1 MKVTK
6 VDGISHKK
14 YIEEGKLVKSTS
26 EENRTSERL
35 SELLSIR
42 LDIYIKNPDNA
53 SEEENRIRR
62 ENLKKFFSNKVL
74 HLKDS
79 VLYLKNR
86 KEKNA
91 VQDKNYSE
99 EDISEYDLKNKN
111 SFSVLKKILL
121 NEDINSEELEIF
133 RKDVE
138 AKLNKINSL
147 KYSFEEN
154 KVNYQKINENNVEK
168 VGGKSK
174 RNIIYDY
181 YRESAKRNDYIN
193 NVQEAFDKLYKK
205 EDIEKLFFLIENSK
219 KHEKYKIREYYHK
232 IIGRKNDKENFAKII
247 YEEIQNVNNIK
258 ELIEKVP
265 DMSELKKSQVFY
277 KYYLDKEELNDENI
291 KYAFCHFVEI
301 EMSKLLK
308 NYVYKKPSNISNDKV
323 KRIFEYQSLKK
334 LIENKLLN
342 KLDTYVRNCGK
353 YNYYLQDGEIATSD
367 FIARNRQN
375 EAFLRNIIGVSS
387 AAYFSLR
394 NILETENENDITG
407 RMRGK
412 TVKNNKGE
420 EKYVSGEVDKIYN
433 ENKQNEVKENLK
445 MFYSYDFNLD
455 NKNEIEDF
463 FVNID
468 EAISSIRHGIV
479 HFNLELEGKDI
490 FAFKNIAPSEI
501 SKKMFQNEINEK
513 KLKLKIFRQLNSANV
528 FRYLEKYKILNYLK
542 RTRFE
547 FVNKNIP
554 FVPSFTKLYSRIDDL
569 KNSLGIYWKTPKTND
584 DNKTKEIIDAQIYLL
599 KNIYYGEFLN
609 YFMSNNGN
617 FFEISKEIIELNKND
632 KRNLKTGFYKL
643 QKFEDIQEKTPK
655 EYLANIQSLY
665 MINAGNQDE
674 EEKDTYI
681 DFIQKIFLKGFMTYL
696 ANNGRL
702 SLIYIGSDE
711 ETSTSLAEKK
721 QEFDKFLKK
730 YEQNNNIEIPHEIN
744 EFVREIKLGKILKYT
759 ESLNMFYLIL
769 KLLNHKELTNLKGSL
784 EKYQSANKEETFS
797 DQLELINLLNL
808 DNNRVTEDF
817 ELEADEIG
825 KFLDFNGDK
834 VKDRKELKK
843 FDTNKIYFDGENI
856 IKHRAFYNIKK
867 YGMLN
872 LLEKISDEAKYK
884 ISIEELKNYSN
895 KKNEIEKNHTTQ
907 ENLHRKYARP
917 RKDEKFTDEDYEN
930 YKRAIKNIE
939 EYTHLKNK
947 VEFNELNLLQGLLL
961 RILHRLVGYTS
972 IWERDLRFRLK
983 GEFPENQYI
992 EEIFNFN
999 NKQNVK
1005 YKSGQI
1011 VEKYI
1016 KFYKELHQND
1026 EVKINKYS
1034 SANIKV
1040 LKQEKKDLYIRNYI
1054 AHFNYIPHAEIS
1066 LLEVLENLRKLLS
1079 YDRKLKNAVMKSVV
1093 DILKEYGFVVKF
1105 KIGADK
1111 KIEIQ
1116 SLKSEEIVHLKKLKL
1131 KDNDKKKEP
1140 IKTYRNSKELC
1151 KLVKVMFEYKMEEK
1165 KSEN

>member
-6 VDGISHKK
+6 VGGISHKK
-14 YIEEGKLVKSTS
+14 YTSEGRLVKSES
-26 EENRTSERL
+26 EENRTDERL
-35 SELLSIR
+35 SALLNMR
-42 LDIYIKNPDNA
+42 LDMYIKNPSNT
-53 SEEENRIRR
+53 ETKETEKRIRK
-62 ENLKKFFSNKVL
+62 LKKLFSNKMVY
-74 HLKDS
+74 LKDNT
-79 VLYLKNR
+79 LKLKNGK
-86 KEKNA
+86 KENSNREYFETDILESDVRDKKNFA
-91 VQDKNYSE
+91 
-99 EDISEYDLKNKN
+99 
-111 SFSVLKKILL
+111 VLKKIYL
-121 NEDINSEELEIF
+121 NENVNSEELEVF
-133 RKDVE
+133 RNDIKK
-138 AKLNKINSL
+138 KLNKINSL
-147 KYSFEEN
+147 KYSFEKN
-154 KVNYQKINENNVEK
+154 KANYQKINENNIEK
-168 VGGKSK
+168 VEGKSK

-219 KHEKYKIREYYHK
+219 KHEKYKIRECYHK

-277 KYYLDKEELNDENI
+277 KYYLDKEELNDENV
-291 KYAFCHFVEI
+291 KYVFCHFVEI

-353 YNYYLQDGEIATSD
+353 YSFYLQDGEIATSD
-367 FIARNRQN
+367 FIVGNRQN

-387 AAYFSLR
+387 TAYFSLR

-407 RMRGK
+407 RIKGK

-420 EKYVSGEVDKIYN
+420 EKYISGEIDKLYDN
-433 ENKQNEVKENLK
+433 NKQNEVKKNLK
-445 MFYSYDFNLD
+445 MFYSYDFNM
-455 NKNEIEDF
+455 NSKKEIEDF
-463 FVNID
+463 FSNID

-490 FAFKNIAPSEI
+490 FTFKNIVPSQI
-501 SKKMFQNEINEK
+501 SKKMFQDEINEK
-513 KLKLKIFRQLNSANV
+513 KLKLKIFKQLNSANV
-528 FRYLEKYKILNYLK
+528 FNYYEKDVIIKYLK
-542 RTRFE
+542 NTKLN

-554 FVPSFTKLYSRIDDL
+554 FVPSFTKLYNKIEDL
-569 KNSLGIYWKTPKTND
+569 RNTLKFFWSVPKD
-584 DNKTKEIIDAQIYLL
+584 KEEKDAQIYLL

-609 YFMSNNGN
+609 KFVKNSKV
-617 FFEISKEIIELNKND
+617 FFKITNEVIKINKQ
-632 KRNLKTGFYKL
+632 RNQKTGHYKY
-643 QKFEDIQEKTPK
+643 QKFENIEKTVPV
-655 EYLANIQSLY
+655 EYLAIIQSRD
-665 MINAGNQDE
+665 MINNQDK
-674 EEKDTYI
+674 EEKNTYI
-681 DFIQKIFLKGFMTYL
+681 DFIQQIFLKGFIDYL
-696 ANNGRL
+696 NKNNL
-702 SLIYIGSDE
+702 KYIE
-711 ETSTSLAEKK
+711 
-721 QEFDKFLKK
+721 
-730 YEQNNNIEIPHEIN
+730 NNNNNDNNDIFSKIKIKKDNKEKYDKILKNYEKHNRNKEIPHEIN

-784 EKYQSANKEETFS
+784 EKYQSANKEEAFS

-825 KFLDFNGDK
+825 KFLDFNGNK
-834 VKDRKELKK
+834 VKDNKELKK

-884 ISIEELKNYSN
+884 ISIEELKNYSK
-895 KKNEIEKNHTTQ
+895 KKNEIEENHTTQ

-917 RKDEKFTDEDYEN
+917 RKDEKFTDEDYKKYE
-930 YKRAIKNIE
+930 KAIRNIKQ
-939 EYTHLKNK
+939 YTHLKNK
-947 VEFNELNLLQGLLL
+947 VEFNELNLLQSLLL

-992 EEIFNFN
+992 DEIFNFDN
-999 NKQNVK
+999 SKNVK
-1005 YKSGQI
+1005 YKNGQI

-1016 KFYKELHQND
+1016 NFYKELYKD
-1026 EVKINKYS
+1026 DTEKISIYSDKKVKE
-1034 SANIKV
+1034 
-1040 LKQEKKDLYIRNYI
+1040 LKKEKKDLYIRNYI
-1054 AHFNYIPHAEIS
+1054 AHFNYIPNAEIS

-1079 YDRKLKNAVMKSVV
+1079 YDRKLKNAIMKSIV
-1093 DILKEYGFVVKF
+1093 DILKEYGFVVTF
-1105 KIGADK
+1105 KIEKDK
-1111 KIEIQ
+1111 KIRIE
-1116 SLKSEEIVHLKKLKL
+1116 SLKSEEVVHLKKLKL

-1151 KLVKVMFEYKMEEK
+1151 KLVKVMFEYKMKEK

>member
-154 KVNYQKINENNVEK
+154 KANYQKINENNVEK

-219 KHEKYKIREYYHK
+219 KHEKYKIRECYHK

-277 KYYLDKEELNDENI
+277 KYYLDKEELNDKNI

-301 EMSKLLK
+301 EMSQLLK
-308 NYVYKKPSNISNDKV
+308 NYVYKRLSNISNDKI
-323 KRIFEYQSLKK
+323 KRIFEYQNLKK

-387 AAYFSLR
+387 VAYFSLR

-407 RMRGK
+407 
-412 TVKNNKGE
+412 NKGE

-445 MFYSYDFNLD
+445 MFYSYDFNMD

-463 FVNID
+463 FANID

-490 FAFKNIAPSEI
+490 FAFKNIVPSEI

-702 SLIYIGSDE
+702 SLMYIGNDE
-711 ETSTSLAEKK
+711 QINTSLAGKK

-797 DQLELINLLNL
+797 DELELINLLNL

-817 ELEADEIG
+817 ELEANEIG
-825 KFLDFNGDK
+825 KFLDFNGNK
-834 VKDRKELKK
+834 IKDRKELKK

-872 LLEKISDEAKYK
+872 LLEKIADKAKYK
-884 ISIEELKNYSN
+884 ISLKELKEYSN

-917 RKDEKFTDEDYEN
+917 RKDEKFTNEDYKE
-930 YKRAIKNIE
+930 YEKAIGNIQK
-939 EYTHLKNK
+939 YTHLKNK

-961 RILHRLVGYTS
+961 KILHRLVGYTS

-992 EEIFNFN
+992 EEIFNFDN
-999 NKQNVK
+999 SKNVK

-1016 KFYKELHQND
+1016 NFYKELYKDNVEKRSIYSD
-1026 EVKINKYS
+1026 KKVKK
-1034 SANIKV
+1034 

-1093 DILKEYGFVVKF
+1093 DILKEYGFVATF

-1111 KIEIQ
+1111 KIGIQ
-1116 SLKSEEIVHLKKLKL
+1116 TLESEKIVHLKNL
-1131 KDNDKKKEP
+1131 KKK
-1140 IKTYRNSKELC
+1140 KLMTDRNSEELC
-1151 KLVKVMFEYKMEEK
+1151 ELVKVMFEYKMKEK

>member
-42 LDIYIKNPDNA
+42 LDIYIKNPSNT
-53 SEEENRIRR
+53 ETKENKKRIGK
-62 ENLKKFFSNKVL
+62 LKKFFSNKMVY
-74 HLKDS
+74 LKDNTLS
-79 VLYLKNR
+79 LKNGK
-86 KEKNA
+86 KENI
-91 VQDKNYSE
+91 DREYSE
-99 EDISEYDLKNKN
+99 TDISEYDVRDSKN
-111 SFSVLKKILL
+111 FAVLKKIYL
-121 NEDINSEELEIF
+121 NENVNSEELEVF
-133 RKDVE
+133 RKDIKK
-138 AKLNKINSL
+138 KLNKINSL
-147 KYSFEEN
+147 KYSFEKN
-154 KVNYQKINENNVEK
+154 KANYQKINENNIEK
-168 VGGKSK
+168 VEGKSK

-181 YRESAKRNDYIN
+181 YRESAKRDAYVS
-193 NVQEAFDKLYKK
+193 NVKEAFDKLYKE
-205 EDIEKLFFLIENSK
+205 EDIAKLVLKIENLTK
-219 KHEKYKIREYYHK
+219 LEKSKIREFYHE

-247 YEEIQNVNNIK
+247 YEEIQNVNNMK

-265 DMSELKKSQVFY
+265 NMSELKKSQVFY
-277 KYYLDKEELNDENI
+277 KYYLNKEELNDKNI

-301 EMSKLLK
+301 EMSQLLK
-308 NYVYKKPSNISNDKV
+308 NYVYKGLSNISNDKI
-323 KRIFEYQSLKK
+323 KRIFEYQNLKK

-387 AAYFSLR
+387 VAYFSLR

-445 MFYSYDFNLD
+445 MFYSYDFNMD

-463 FVNID
+463 FANID

-711 ETSTSLAEKK
+711 ETNTSLAEKK

-744 EFVREIKLGKILKYT
+744 EFLREIKLGNILKYT
-759 ESLNMFYLIL
+759 ERLNMFYLIL

-797 DQLELINLLNL
+797 DELELINLLNL

-817 ELEADEIG
+817 ELEVNEIG
-825 KFLDFNGDK
+825 KFLDFNGNK
-834 VKDRKELKK
+834 IKDRKELKK

-872 LLEKISDEAKYK
+872 LLEKIADKAKYK
-884 ISIEELKNYSN
+884 ISLKELKEYSN
-895 KKNEIEKNHTTQ
+895 KKNEIEKNYRMQ
-907 ENLHRKYARP
+907 QNLHRKYARP
-917 RKDEKFTDEDYEN
+917 KKDEKFNDKDYKE
-930 YKRAIKNIE
+930 YEKAIGNIQK
-939 EYTHLKNK
+939 YTHLKNK

-961 RILHRLVGYTS
+961 KILHRIVGYTS

-992 EEIFNFN
+992 EEIFNFDN
-999 NKQNVK
+999 SKNVK

-1016 KFYKELHQND
+1016 NFYKELYKDNVEKRSIYSD
-1026 EVKINKYS
+1026 KKVKK
-1034 SANIKV
+1034 

-1093 DILKEYGFVVKF
+1093 DILKEYGFVATF

-1111 KIEIQ
+1111 KIGIQ
-1116 SLKSEEIVHLKKLKL
+1116 TLESEKIVHLKNL
-1131 KDNDKKKEP
+1131 KKK
-1140 IKTYRNSKELC
+1140 KLMTDRNSEELC
-1151 KLVKVMFEYKMEEK
+1151 ELVKVMFEYKMKEK

>member
-6 VDGISHKK
+6 VGGISHKK
-14 YIEEGKLVKSTS
+14 YTSEGRLVKSES
-26 EENRTSERL
+26 EENRTDERL
-35 SELLSIR
+35 SALLNMR
-42 LDIYIKNPDNA
+42 LDMYIKNPSNT
-53 SEEENRIRR
+53 ETKENKKRIGK
-62 ENLKKFFSNKVL
+62 LKKFFSNKMVY
-74 HLKDS
+74 LKDNTLS
-79 VLYLKNR
+79 LKNGK
-86 KEKNA
+86 KENI
-91 VQDKNYSE
+91 DREYSE
-99 EDISEYDLKNKN
+99 TDISEYDVRDSKN
-111 SFSVLKKILL
+111 FAVLKKIYL
-121 NEDINSEELEIF
+121 NENVNSEELEVF
-133 RKDVE
+133 RKDIKK
-138 AKLNKINSL
+138 KLNKINSL
-147 KYSFEEN
+147 KYSFEKN
-154 KVNYQKINENNVEK
+154 KANYQKINENNIEK
-168 VGGKSK
+168 VEGKSK

-181 YRESAKRNDYIN
+181 YRESAKRDAYVS
-193 NVQEAFDKLYKK
+193 NVKEAFDKLYKE
-205 EDIEKLFFLIENSK
+205 EDIAKLVLKIENLTK
-219 KHEKYKIREYYHK
+219 LEKSKIREFYHE

-247 YEEIQNVNNIK
+247 YEEIQNVNNMK

-265 DMSELKKSQVFY
+265 NMSELKKSQVFY
-277 KYYLDKEELNDENI
+277 KYYLNKEELNDKNI

-301 EMSKLLK
+301 EMSQLLK
-308 NYVYKKPSNISNDKV
+308 NYVYKGLSNISNDKI
-323 KRIFEYQSLKK
+323 KRIFEYQNLKK

-353 YNYYLQDGEIATSD
+353 YSFYLQDGEIATSN
-367 FIARNRQN
+367 FIVGNRQN

-387 AAYFSLR
+387 TAYFSLR

-445 MFYSYDFNLD
+445 MFYSYDFNMD

-463 FVNID
+463 FANID

-711 ETSTSLAEKK
+711 ETNTSLAEKK

-744 EFVREIKLGKILKYT
+744 EFLREIKLGNILKYT
-759 ESLNMFYLIL
+759 ERLNMFYLIL

-797 DQLELINLLNL
+797 DELELINLLNL

-817 ELEADEIG
+817 ELEVNEIG
-825 KFLDFNGDK
+825 KFLDFNGNK
-834 VKDRKELKK
+834 IKDRKELKK

-872 LLEKISDEAKYK
+872 LLEKIADKAKYK
-884 ISIEELKNYSN
+884 ISLKELKEYSN
-895 KKNEIEKNHTTQ
+895 KKNEIEKNYRMQ
-907 ENLHRKYARP
+907 QNLHRKYARP
-917 RKDEKFTDEDYEN
+917 KKDEKFNDKDYKE
-930 YKRAIKNIE
+930 YEKAIGNIQK
-939 EYTHLKNK
+939 YTHLKNK

-961 RILHRLVGYTS
+961 KILHRIVGYTS

-992 EEIFNFN
+992 EEIFNFDN
-999 NKQNVK
+999 SKNVK

-1016 KFYKELHQND
+1016 NFYKELYKDNVEKRSIYSD
-1026 EVKINKYS
+1026 KKVKK
-1034 SANIKV
+1034 

-1093 DILKEYGFVVKF
+1093 DILKEYGFVATF

-1111 KIEIQ
+1111 KIGIQ
-1116 SLKSEEIVHLKKLKL
+1116 TLESEKIVHLKNL
-1131 KDNDKKKEP
+1131 KKK
-1140 IKTYRNSKELC
+1140 KLMTDRNSEELC
-1151 KLVKVMFEYKMEEK
+1151 ELVKVMFEYKMKEK

>member
-154 KVNYQKINENNVEK
+154 KANYQKINENNVEK

-181 YRESAKRNDYIN
+181 YKESAKRNDYIN

-205 EDIEKLFFLIENSK
+205 EDIETLFFLIENSK

-277 KYYLDKEELNDENI
+277 KYYLDKEELNDKNI

-301 EMSKLLK
+301 EMSQLLK
-308 NYVYKKPSNISNDKV
+308 NYVYKRLSNISNDKI
-323 KRIFEYQSLKK
+323 KRIFEYQNLKK

-353 YNYYLQDGEIATSD
+353 YNYYLQVGEIATSD

-387 AAYFSLR
+387 VAYFSLR

-445 MFYSYDFNLD
+445 MFYSYDFNMD

-463 FVNID
+463 FANID

-490 FAFKNIAPSEI
+490 FAFKNIVPSEI

-584 DNKTKEIIDAQIYLL
+584 DNKTKEITDAQIYLL

-617 FFEISKEIIELNKND
+617 FFEIIKEIIELNKND

-655 EYLANIQSLY
+655 KYLANIQSLY

-702 SLIYIGSDE
+702 SLMYIGNDE
-711 ETSTSLAEKK
+711 QINTSLAGKK

-744 EFVREIKLGKILKYT
+744 EFLREIKLGKILKYT

-797 DQLELINLLNL
+797 DELELINLLNL

-817 ELEADEIG
+817 ELEANEIG
-825 KFLDFNGDK
+825 KFLDFNGNK
-834 VKDRKELKK
+834 IKDRKELKK
-843 FDTNKIYFDGENI
+843 FDTKKIYFDGENI

-872 LLEKISDEAKYK
+872 LLEKIADKAKYK
-884 ISIEELKNYSN
+884 ISLKELKEYSN
-895 KKNEIEKNHTTQ
+895 KKNEIEKNYTMQ
-907 ENLHRKYARP
+907 QNLHRKYARP
-917 RKDEKFTDEDYEN
+917 KKDEKFNDEDYKE
-930 YKRAIKNIE
+930 YEKAIGNIQK
-939 EYTHLKNK
+939 YTHLKNK

-961 RILHRLVGYTS
+961 KILHRLVGYTS

-992 EEIFNFN
+992 EEIFNFDN
-999 NKQNVK
+999 SKNVK

-1016 KFYKELHQND
+1016 NFYKELYKDNVEKRSIYSD
-1026 EVKINKYS
+1026 KKVKK
-1034 SANIKV
+1034 

-1079 YDRKLKNAVMKSVV
+1079 YDRKLKNAIMKSVV
-1093 DILKEYGFVVKF
+1093 NILKEYGFVAKF

-1111 KIEIQ
+1111 KIGIQ
-1116 SLKSEEIVHLKKLKL
+1116 TLESEKIVHLKNL
-1131 KDNDKKKEP
+1131 KKK
-1140 IKTYRNSKELC
+1140 KLMTDRNSEELC

>member
-6 VDGISHKK
+6 VGGISHKK
-14 YIEEGKLVKSTS
+14 YTSEGRLVKSES
-26 EENRTSERL
+26 EENRTDERL
-35 SELLSIR
+35 SALLNMR
-42 LDIYIKNPDNA
+42 LDMYIKNPSNT
-53 SEEENRIRR
+53 ETKENKKRIGK
-62 ENLKKFFSNKVL
+62 LKKFFSNKMVY
-74 HLKDS
+74 LKDNTLS
-79 VLYLKNR
+79 LKNGK
-86 KEKNA
+86 KENI
-91 VQDKNYSE
+91 DREYSE
-99 EDISEYDLKNKN
+99 TDISEYDVRDSKN
-111 SFSVLKKILL
+111 FAVLKKIYL
-121 NEDINSEELEIF
+121 NENVNSEELEVF
-133 RKDVE
+133 RKDIKK
-138 AKLNKINSL
+138 KLNKINSL
-147 KYSFEEN
+147 KYSFEKN
-154 KVNYQKINENNVEK
+154 KANYQKINENNIEK
-168 VGGKSK
+168 VEGKSK

-181 YRESAKRNDYIN
+181 YRESAKRDAYVS
-193 NVQEAFDKLYKK
+193 NVKEAFDKLYKE
-205 EDIEKLFFLIENSK
+205 EDIAKLVLKIENLTK
-219 KHEKYKIREYYHK
+219 LEKSKIREFYHE

-247 YEEIQNVNNIK
+247 YEEIQNVNNMK

-265 DMSELKKSQVFY
+265 NMSELKKSQVFY
-277 KYYLDKEELNDENI
+277 KYYLNKEELNDKNI

-301 EMSKLLK
+301 EMSQLLK
-308 NYVYKKPSNISNDKV
+308 NYVYKGLSNISNDKI
-323 KRIFEYQSLKK
+323 KRIFEYQNLKK

-387 AAYFSLR
+387 VAYFSLR

-445 MFYSYDFNLD
+445 MFYSYDFNMD
-455 NKNEIEDF
+455 NQNEIEDF
-463 FVNID
+463 FANID

-711 ETSTSLAEKK
+711 ETNTSLAEKK

-744 EFVREIKLGKILKYT
+744 EFLREIKLGNILKYT
-759 ESLNMFYLIL
+759 ERLNMFYLIL

-797 DQLELINLLNL
+797 DELELINLLNL

-817 ELEADEIG
+817 ELEVNEIG
-825 KFLDFNGDK
+825 KFLDFNGNK
-834 VKDRKELKK
+834 IKDRKELKK

-872 LLEKISDEAKYK
+872 LLEKIADKAKYK
-884 ISIEELKNYSN
+884 ISLKELKEYSN
-895 KKNEIEKNHTTQ
+895 KKNEIEKNYRMQ
-907 ENLHRKYARP
+907 QNLHRKYARP
-917 RKDEKFTDEDYEN
+917 KKDEKFNDKDYKE
-930 YKRAIKNIE
+930 YEKAIGNIQK
-939 EYTHLKNK
+939 YTHLKNK

-961 RILHRLVGYTS
+961 KILHRIVGYTS

-992 EEIFNFN
+992 EEIFNFDN
-999 NKQNVK
+999 SKNVK

-1016 KFYKELHQND
+1016 NFYKELYKDNVEKRSIYSD
-1026 EVKINKYS
+1026 KKVKK
-1034 SANIKV
+1034 

-1093 DILKEYGFVVKF
+1093 DILKEYGFVATF

-1111 KIEIQ
+1111 KIGIQ
-1116 SLKSEEIVHLKKLKL
+1116 TLESEKIVHLKNL
-1131 KDNDKKKEP
+1131 KKK
-1140 IKTYRNSKELC
+1140 KLMTDRNSEELC
-1151 KLVKVMFEYKMEEK
+1151 ELVKVMFEYKMKEK

>member
-86 KEKNA
+86 NEKNA

-154 KVNYQKINENNVEK
+154 KANYQKINENNVEK

-265 DMSELKKSQVFY
+265 NMSELKKSQVFY
-277 KYYLDKEELNDENI
+277 KYYLDKEELNDKNI

-301 EMSKLLK
+301 EMSQLLK
-308 NYVYKKPSNISNDKV
+308 NYVYKGLSNISNDKI
-323 KRIFEYQSLKK
+323 KRIFEYQNLKK

-387 AAYFSLR
+387 VAYFSLR

-445 MFYSYDFNLD
+445 MFYSYDFNMD

-463 FVNID
+463 FANID

-643 QKFEDIQEKTPK
+643 QKFEDIQEKIPK

-711 ETSTSLAEKK
+711 ETNTSLAEKK
-721 QEFDKFLKK
+721 QEFDKFSKK
-730 YEQNNNIEIPHEIN
+730 YEQNNNIKIPYEIN

-759 ESLNMFYLIL
+759 ERLNMFYLIL

-825 KFLDFNGDK
+825 KFLNFNGNK

-843 FDTNKIYFDGENI
+843 FDTKKIYFDGENI

-884 ISIEELKNYSN
+884 ISIEELKKYSN
-895 KKNEIEKNHTTQ
+895 KKNKIEKNHKMQ
-907 ENLHRKYARP
+907 ENLYRKYARP
-917 RKDEKFTDEDYEN
+917 RKDEKFTDEDYES
-930 YKRAIKNIE
+930 YKQAIKNIE

-947 VEFNELNLLQGLLL
+947 VEFNELNLLQSLLL

-992 EEIFNFN
+992 EEIFNFE
-999 NKQNVK
+999 NKKNVK

>member
-86 KEKNA
+86 NEKNA

-154 KVNYQKINENNVEK
+154 KANYQKINENNVEK

-181 YRESAKRNDYIN
+181 YRESAKYNDYIN

-205 EDIEKLFFLIENSK
+205 EDIENLFFLIENSK
-219 KHEKYKIREYYHK
+219 KHEKYKIRECYHK

-247 YEEIQNVNNIK
+247 YEEIQNVNSIK

-387 AAYFSLR
+387 VAYFSLR

-407 RMRGK
+407 RIKGK

-420 EKYVSGEVDKIYN
+420 EKYISGEIDKLYDN
-433 ENKQNEVKENLK
+433 NKQNEVKKNLK
-445 MFYSYDFNLD
+445 MFYSYDFNMD
-455 NKNEIEDF
+455 SKNEIEDF
-463 FVNID
+463 FSNID

-479 HFNLELEGKDI
+479 HF
-490 FAFKNIAPSEI
+490 KNIVPSQI

-617 FFEISKEIIELNKND
+617 FFEISREIIELNKND

-730 YEQNNNIEIPHEIN
+730 YEQNNNIKIPYEIN
-744 EFVREIKLGKILKYT
+744 EFLREIKLGNILKYT
-759 ESLNMFYLIL
+759 ERLNMFYLIL

-797 DQLELINLLNL
+797 DELELINLLNL

-817 ELEADEIG
+817 ELEVNEIG
-825 KFLDFNGDK
+825 KFLDFNGNK
-834 VKDRKELKK
+834 IKDRKELKK
-843 FDTNKIYFDGENI
+843 FDINKIYFDGENI

-872 LLEKISDEAKYK
+872 LLEKIADKAGYK
-884 ISIEELKNYSN
+884 ISIEELKKYSN
-895 KKNEIEKNHTTQ
+895 KKNEIEKNHKMQ

-917 RKDEKFTDEDYEN
+917 RKDEKFTDEDYES
-930 YKRAIKNIE
+930 YKQAIKNIE

-992 EEIFNFN
+992 EEIFNFE
-999 NKQNVK
+999 NKKNVK

-1054 AHFNYIPHAEIS
+1054 AHFNYIPHAEVS

-1079 YDRKLKNAVMKSVV
+1079 YDRKLKNAIMKSVV
-1093 DILKEYGFVVKF
+1093 DILKEYGFVATF

-1111 KIEIQ
+1111 KIGIQ
-1116 SLKSEEIVHLKKLKL
+1116 TLESEKIVHLKNL
-1131 KDNDKKKEP
+1131 KKK
-1140 IKTYRNSKELC
+1140 KLMTDRNSKELC
-1151 KLVKVMFEYKMEEK
+1151 ELVKVMFEYKMEEK

>member
-1 MKVTK
+1 MKITK
-6 VDGISHKK
+6 IDGISHKK
-14 YIEEGKLVKSTS
+14 YIKEGKLVKSTS
-26 EENRTSERL
+26 EENKTDERL
-35 SELLSIR
+35 SELLTIR
-42 LDIYIKNPDNA
+42 LDTYIKNPDNA

-62 ENLKKFFSNKVL
+62 ENLKEFFSNKVL
-74 HLKDS
+74 YLKDGI
-79 VLYLKNR
+79 LYLKDR
-86 KEKNA
+86 REKN
-91 VQDKNYSE
+91 QLQNKNYSE
-99 EDISEYDLKNKN
+99 QNISEYDLKNKN
-111 SFSVLKKILL
+111 SFLVLKKILL

-133 RKDVE
+133 RNDFEK
-138 AKLNKINSL
+138 KLDKINSL
-147 KYSFEEN
+147 KYSLEEN
-154 KVNYQKINENNVEK
+154 KANYQKINENNIKKVE
-168 VGGKSK
+168 GKSK
-174 RNIIYDY
+174 RNIFYNY
-181 YRESAKRNDYIN
+181 YKDSAKRNDYIN
-193 NVQEAFDKLYKK
+193 NIQEAFDKLYKK
-205 EDIEKLFFLIENSK
+205 EDIENLFFLIENSK
-219 KHEKYKIREYYHK
+219 KHEKYKIRECYHK
-232 IIGRKNDKENFAKII
+232 IIGRKNDKENFATII
-247 YEEIQNVNNIK
+247 YEEIQNVNNMK

-265 DMSELKKSQVFY
+265 NVSELKKSQVFY
-277 KYYLDKEELNDENI
+277 KYYLNKEKLNDENI
-291 KYAFCHFVEI
+291 KYVFCHFVEI

-353 YNYYLQDGEIATSD
+353 YSFYLQDGEIATSN
-367 FIARNRQN
+367 FIVGNRQN

-387 AAYFSLR
+387 TAYFSLR

-407 RMRGK
+407 RIKGK

-420 EKYVSGEVDKIYN
+420 EKYISGEIDKLYDN
-433 ENKQNEVKENLK
+433 NKQNEVKKNLK
-445 MFYSYDFNLD
+445 MFYSYDFNM
-455 NKNEIEDF
+455 NSKKEIEDF
-463 FVNID
+463 FSNID

-490 FAFKNIAPSEI
+490 FTFKNIVPSQI
-501 SKKMFQNEINEK
+501 SKKMFHDEINEK
-513 KLKLKIFRQLNSANV
+513 KLKLKIFRQLNSANL
-528 FRYLEKYKILNYLK
+528 FRYLEKYKILNYLN

-569 KNSLGIYWKTPKTND
+569 KNSLCIYWKIPKAND
-584 DNKTKEIIDAQIYLL
+584 NNKTKEITDAQIYLL

-617 FFEISKEIIELNKND
+617 FFEIIKEIIELNKND

-643 QKFEDIQEKTPK
+643 QKFENLQEKTPK
-655 EYLANIQSLY
+655 EYLANIQSFY
-665 MINAGNQDE
+665 MIDAGNKDE
-674 EEKDTYI
+674 EEKDAYI

-696 ANNGRL
+696 TNNGRL
-702 SLIYIGSDE
+702 SLMYIGNDE
-711 ETSTSLAEKK
+711 QINTSLAGKK

-784 EKYQSANKEETFS
+784 EKYQSANKEEAFS

-825 KFLDFNGDK
+825 KFLDFNGNK
-834 VKDRKELKK
+834 VKDNKELKK

-917 RKDEKFTDEDYEN
+917 RKDEKFTDEDYKKYE
-930 YKRAIKNIE
+930 KAIRNIQQ
-939 EYTHLKNK
+939 YTHLKNK
-947 VEFNELNLLQGLLL
+947 VEFNELNLLQSLLL

-992 EEIFNFN
+992 EEIFNFDN
-999 NKQNVK
+999 SKNVK
-1005 YKSGQI
+1005 YKNGQI

-1016 KFYKELHQND
+1016 SFYKELYKD
-1026 EVKINKYS
+1026 DTEKISIYSDKKVKE
-1034 SANIKV
+1034 
-1040 LKQEKKDLYIRNYI
+1040 LKKEKKDLYIRNYI
-1054 AHFNYIPHAEIS
+1054 AHFNYIPNAEVS

-1079 YDRKLKNAVMKSVV
+1079 YDRKLKNAIMKSIV
-1093 DILKEYGFVVKF
+1093 DILKEYGFVVTF
-1105 KIGADK
+1105 KIEKDK
-1111 KIEIQ
+1111 KIRIE
-1116 SLKSEEIVHLKKLKL
+1116 SLKSEEVVHLKKLKL
-1131 KDNDKKKEP
+1131 KDNDKKKES

-1151 KLVKVMFEYKMEEK
+1151 KLVKVMFEYKMKEK

>member
-154 KVNYQKINENNVEK
+154 KANYQKINENNVEK

-219 KHEKYKIREYYHK
+219 KHEKYKIRGCYHK

-258 ELIEKVP
+258 ELIGKVP

-277 KYYLDKEELNDENI
+277 KYYLDKEELNDKNI

-301 EMSKLLK
+301 EMSQLLK
-308 NYVYKKPSNISNDKV
+308 NYVYKRLSNISNDKI
-323 KRIFEYQSLKK
+323 KRIFEYQNLKK

-387 AAYFSLR
+387 VAYFSLR

-445 MFYSYDFNLD
+445 MFYSYDFNMD

-463 FVNID
+463 FANID

-490 FAFKNIAPSEI
+490 FAFKNIVPSEI

-513 KLKLKIFRQLNSANV
+513 KLKLKIFKQLNSANV

-554 FVPSFTKLYSRIDDL
+554 FVPSFTKLYSRIYDL

-617 FFEISKEIIELNKND
+617 FFEISREIIELNKND

-681 DFIQKIFLKGFMTYL
+681 DFIQKIFLKGFMIYL

-711 ETSTSLAEKK
+711 ETNTSLAEKK

-730 YEQNNNIEIPHEIN
+730 YEQNNNIKIPYEIN
-744 EFVREIKLGKILKYT
+744 EFLREIKLGNILKYT
-759 ESLNMFYLIL
+759 ERLNMFYLIL

-797 DQLELINLLNL
+797 DELELINLLNL

-817 ELEADEIG
+817 ELEANEIG
-825 KFLDFNGDK
+825 KFLDFNG
-834 VKDRKELKK
+834 
-843 FDTNKIYFDGENI
+843 NKIYFDGENI

-917 RKDEKFTDEDYEN
+917 RKDEKFTDEDYKE
-930 YKRAIKNIE
+930 YEKAIGNIQK
-939 EYTHLKNK
+939 YTHLKNK

-961 RILHRLVGYTS
+961 KILHRLVGYTS

-992 EEIFNFN
+992 EEIFNFDN
-999 NKQNVK
+999 SKNVK

-1016 KFYKELHQND
+1016 NFYKELYKDNVEKRSIYSD
-1026 EVKINKYS
+1026 KKVKK
-1034 SANIKV
+1034 

-1079 YDRKLKNAVMKSVV
+1079 YDRKLKNAIMKSIV
-1093 DILKEYGFVVKF
+1093 DILKEYGFVATF

-1165 KSEN
+1165 SSEK

>member
-154 KVNYQKINENNVEK
+154 KANYQKINENNVEK

-219 KHEKYKIREYYHK
+219 KHEKYKIRECYHK

-265 DMSELKKSQVFY
+265 NMSELKKSQVFY
-277 KYYLDKEELNDENI
+277 KYYLDKEELNDKNI

-301 EMSKLLK
+301 EMSQLLK
-308 NYVYKKPSNISNDKV
+308 NYVYKRLSNISNDKI
-323 KRIFEYQSLKK
+323 KRIFEYQNLKK

-353 YNYYLQDGEIATSD
+353 YNYYLQVGEIATSD

-387 AAYFSLR
+387 VAYFSLR

-445 MFYSYDFNLD
+445 MFYSYDFNMD

-463 FVNID
+463 FANID

-490 FAFKNIAPSEI
+490 FAFKNIVPSEI

-513 KLKLKIFRQLNSANV
+513 KLKLKIFKQLNSANV

-584 DNKTKEIIDAQIYLL
+584 DNKTKEIIDAQVYLL

-617 FFEISKEIIELNKND
+617 FFEISREIIELNKND

-655 EYLANIQSLY
+655 KYLANIQSLY

-702 SLIYIGSDE
+702 SLMYIGNDE
-711 ETSTSLAEKK
+711 QINTSLAGKK

-797 DQLELINLLNL
+797 DELELINLLNL

-817 ELEADEIG
+817 ELEANEIG
-825 KFLDFNGDK
+825 KFLDFNGNK
-834 VKDRKELKK
+834 IKDRKELKK
-843 FDTNKIYFDGENI
+843 FDTKKIYFDGENI

-872 LLEKISDEAKYK
+872 LLEKIADKAKYK
-884 ISIEELKNYSN
+884 ISLKELKEYSN
-895 KKNEIEKNHTTQ
+895 KKNEIEKNYTMQ
-907 ENLHRKYARP
+907 QNLHRKYARP
-917 RKDEKFTDEDYEN
+917 KKDEKFNDEDYKE
-930 YKRAIKNIE
+930 YEKAIGNIQK
-939 EYTHLKNK
+939 YTHLKNK

-961 RILHRLVGYTS
+961 KILHRLVGYTS

-992 EEIFNFN
+992 EEIFNFDN
-999 NKQNVK
+999 SKNVK

-1016 KFYKELHQND
+1016 NFYKELYKDNVEKRSIYSD
-1026 EVKINKYS
+1026 KKVKK
-1034 SANIKV
+1034 

-1093 DILKEYGFVVKF
+1093 DILKEYGFVAKF

-1111 KIEIQ
+1111 KIGIQ
-1116 SLKSEEIVHLKKLKL
+1116 TLESEKIVHLKNL
-1131 KDNDKKKEP
+1131 KKK
-1140 IKTYRNSKELC
+1140 KLMTDRNSEELC
-1151 KLVKVMFEYKMEEK
+1151 ELVKVMFEYKMEEK

>member
-6 VDGISHKK
+6 VGGISHKK
-14 YIEEGKLVKSTS
+14 YTSEGRLVKSES
-26 EENRTSERL
+26 EENRTDERL
-35 SELLSIR
+35 SALLNMR
-42 LDIYIKNPDNA
+42 LDMYIKNPSNT
-53 SEEENRIRR
+53 ETKENKKRIGK
-62 ENLKKFFSNKVL
+62 LKKFFSNKMVY
-74 HLKDS
+74 LKDNTLS
-79 VLYLKNR
+79 LKNGK
-86 KEKNA
+86 KENI
-91 VQDKNYSE
+91 DREYSE
-99 EDISEYDLKNKN
+99 TDISEYDVRDSKN
-111 SFSVLKKILL
+111 FAVLKKIYL
-121 NEDINSEELEIF
+121 NENVNSEELEVF
-133 RKDVE
+133 RKDIKK
-138 AKLNKINSL
+138 KLNKINSL
-147 KYSFEEN
+147 KYSFEKN
-154 KVNYQKINENNVEK
+154 KANYQKINENNIEK

-219 KHEKYKIREYYHK
+219 KHEKYKIRECYHK

-277 KYYLDKEELNDENI
+277 KYYLDKEELNDKNI

-301 EMSKLLK
+301 EMSQLLK
-308 NYVYKKPSNISNDKV
+308 NYVYKRLSNISNDKI
-323 KRIFEYQSLKK
+323 KRIFEYQNLKK

-387 AAYFSLR
+387 VAYFSLR

-445 MFYSYDFNLD
+445 MFYSYDFNMD

-463 FVNID
+463 FANID

-490 FAFKNIAPSEI
+490 FAFKNIVPSEI

-702 SLIYIGSDE
+702 SLMYIGNDE
-711 ETSTSLAEKK
+711 QINTSLAGKK

-797 DQLELINLLNL
+797 DELELINLLNL

-817 ELEADEIG
+817 ELEANEIG
-825 KFLDFNGDK
+825 KFLDFNGNK
-834 VKDRKELKK
+834 IKDRKELKK

-917 RKDEKFTDEDYEN
+917 RKDEKFTDEDYKE
-930 YKRAIKNIE
+930 YEKAIGNIQK
-939 EYTHLKNK
+939 YTHLKNK

-961 RILHRLVGYTS
+961 KILHRLVGYTS

-992 EEIFNFN
+992 EEIFNFDN
-999 NKQNVK
+999 SKNVK

-1016 KFYKELHQND
+1016 NFYKELYKDNVEKRSIYSD
-1026 EVKINKYS
+1026 KKVKK
-1034 SANIKV
+1034 

-1093 DILKEYGFVVKF
+1093 DILKEYGFVATF

-1111 KIEIQ
+1111 KIGIQ
-1116 SLKSEEIVHLKKLKL
+1116 TLESEKIVHLKNL
-1131 KDNDKKKEP
+1131 KKK
-1140 IKTYRNSKELC
+1140 KLMTDRNSEELC
-1151 KLVKVMFEYKMEEK
+1151 ELVKVMFEYKMKEK

>member
-6 VDGISHKK
+6 VGGISHKK
-14 YIEEGKLVKSTS
+14 YTSEGRLVKSES
-26 EENRTSERL
+26 EENRTDERL
-35 SELLSIR
+35 SALLNMR
-42 LDIYIKNPDNA
+42 LDMYIKNP
-53 SEEENRIRR
+53 SSTETKENQKRIGK
-62 ENLKKFFSNKVL
+62 LKKFFSNKMVY
-74 HLKDS
+74 LKDNTLS
-79 VLYLKNR
+79 LKNGK
-86 KEKNA
+86 KENI
-91 VQDKNYSE
+91 DREYSE
-99 EDISEYDLKNKN
+99 TDILESDVRDKKN
-111 SFSVLKKILL
+111 FAVLKKIYL
-121 NEDINSEELEIF
+121 NENVNSEELEVF
-133 RKDVE
+133 RNDIKK
-138 AKLNKINSL
+138 KLNKINSL
-147 KYSFEEN
+147 KYSFEKN
-154 KVNYQKINENNVEK
+154 KANYQKINENNIEK
-168 VGGKSK
+168 VEGKSK

-181 YRESAKRNDYIN
+181 YRESAKRDAYVS
-193 NVQEAFDKLYKK
+193 NVKEAFDKLYKE
-205 EDIEKLFFLIENSK
+205 EDIAKLVLEIENLTK
-219 KHEKYKIREYYHK
+219 LEKYKIREFYHE

-247 YEEIQNVNNIK
+247 YEEIQNVNNMK

-277 KYYLDKEELNDENI
+277 KYYLDKEELNDKNI

-301 EMSKLLK
+301 EMSQLLK
-308 NYVYKKPSNISNDKV
+308 NYVYKRLSNISNDKI
-323 KRIFEYQSLKK
+323 KRIFEYQNLKK

-387 AAYFSLR
+387 VAYFSLR

-433 ENKQNEVKENLK
+433 ENKKNEVKENLK
-445 MFYSYDFNLD
+445 MFYSYDFNMD

-463 FVNID
+463 FANID

-643 QKFEDIQEKTPK
+643 QKFEDIQEKIPK

-711 ETSTSLAEKK
+711 ETNTSLAEKK

-730 YEQNNNIEIPHEIN
+730 YEQNNNIKIPYEIN
-744 EFVREIKLGKILKYT
+744 EFLREIKLGNILKYT
-759 ESLNMFYLIL
+759 ERLNMFYLIL

-784 EKYQSANKEETFS
+784 EKYQSANKEEAFS

-825 KFLDFNGDK
+825 KFLDFNGNK
-834 VKDRKELKK
+834 VKDNKELKK

-872 LLEKISDEAKYK
+872 LLEKIADKAGYK
-884 ISIEELKNYSN
+884 ISIEELKKYSN
-895 KKNEIEKNHTTQ
+895 KKNEIEKNHKMQ

-917 RKDEKFTDEDYEN
+917 RKDEKFTDEDYES
-930 YKRAIKNIE
+930 YKQAIENIE

-992 EEIFNFN
+992 EEIFNFE
-999 NKQNVK
+999 NKKNVK
-1005 YKSGQI
+1005 YKGGQI

-1093 DILKEYGFVVKF
+1093 DILKEYGFVATF

-1111 KIEIQ
+1111 KIGIQ
-1116 SLKSEEIVHLKKLKL
+1116 TLESEKIVHLKNL
-1131 KDNDKKKEP
+1131 KKK
-1140 IKTYRNSKELC
+1140 KLMTDRNSEELC
-1151 KLVKVMFEYKMEEK
+1151 KLVKIMFEYKMEEK

>member
-154 KVNYQKINENNVEK
+154 KANYQKINENNVEK

-219 KHEKYKIREYYHK
+219 KHEKYKIRECYHK

-277 KYYLDKEELNDENI
+277 KYYLDKEELNDKNI

-301 EMSKLLK
+301 EMSQLLK
-308 NYVYKKPSNISNDKV
+308 NYVYKRLSNISNDKI
-323 KRIFEYQSLKK
+323 KRIFEYQNLKK

-387 AAYFSLR
+387 VAYFSLR

-490 FAFKNIAPSEI
+490 FAFKNIVPSEI

-617 FFEISKEIIELNKND
+617 FFEISREIIELNKND

-702 SLIYIGSDE
+702 SLMYIGNDE
-711 ETSTSLAEKK
+711 QLNTSLAGKK

-784 EKYQSANKEETFS
+784 EKYQSANKEEAFS

-825 KFLDFNGDK
+825 KFLDFNGNK
-834 VKDRKELKK
+834 IKDRKELKK

-872 LLEKISDEAKYK
+872 LLEKIADKAKYK
-884 ISIEELKNYSN
+884 ISLKELKEYSN
-895 KKNEIEKNHTTQ
+895 KKNEIEKNYTMQ
-907 ENLHRKYARP
+907 QNLHRKYARP
-917 RKDEKFTDEDYEN
+917 KKDEKFNDEDYKE
-930 YKRAIKNIE
+930 YEKAIGNIQK
-939 EYTHLKNK
+939 YTHLKNK

-961 RILHRLVGYTS
+961 KILHRLVGYTS

-992 EEIFNFN
+992 EEIFNFDN
-999 NKQNVK
+999 SKNVK

-1016 KFYKELHQND
+1016 NFYKELYKDNVEKRSIYSD
-1026 EVKINKYS
+1026 KKVKK
-1034 SANIKV
+1034 

-1093 DILKEYGFVVKF
+1093 DILKEYGFVAKF

-1111 KIEIQ
+1111 KIGIQ
-1116 SLKSEEIVHLKKLKL
+1116 TLEWKKLY
-1131 KDNDKKKEP
+1131 
-1140 IKTYRNSKELC
+1140 I
-1151 KLVKVMFEYKMEEK
+1151 
-1165 KSEN
+1165 

>member
-154 KVNYQKINENNVEK
+154 KANYQKINENNVEK
-168 VGGKSK
+168 VGGRSK

-277 KYYLDKEELNDENI
+277 KYYLDKEELNDKNI

-323 KRIFEYQSLKK
+323 KRIFEYQNLKK

-387 AAYFSLR
+387 VAYFSLR

-445 MFYSYDFNLD
+445 MFYSYDFNMD

-463 FVNID
+463 FANID

-490 FAFKNIAPSEI
+490 FAFKNIVPSEI

-513 KLKLKIFRQLNSANV
+513 KLKLKIFKQLNSANV

-617 FFEISKEIIELNKND
+617 FFEISREIIELNKND

-711 ETSTSLAEKK
+711 ETNTSLAEKK

-730 YEQNNNIEIPHEIN
+730 YEQNNNIKIPYEIN
-744 EFVREIKLGKILKYT
+744 EFLREIKLGNILKYT
-759 ESLNMFYLIL
+759 ERLNMFYLIL

-797 DQLELINLLNL
+797 DELELINLLNL

-817 ELEADEIG
+817 ELEVNEIG
-825 KFLDFNGDK
+825 KFLDFNGNK
-834 VKDRKELKK
+834 IKDRKELKK
-843 FDTNKIYFDGENI
+843 FDINKIYFDGENI

-872 LLEKISDEAKYK
+872 LLEKIADEAKYK

-895 KKNEIEKNHTTQ
+895 KKNEIEKNYTMQ
-907 ENLHRKYARP
+907 QNLHRKYARP
-917 RKDEKFTDEDYEN
+917 KKDEKFNDEDYKE
-930 YKRAIKNIE
+930 YEKAIGNIQK
-939 EYTHLKNK
+939 YTHLKNK

-961 RILHRLVGYTS
+961 KILHRLVGYTS

-992 EEIFNFN
+992 EEIFNFDN
-999 NKQNVK
+999 SKNVK

-1016 KFYKELHQND
+1016 NFYKELYKDNVEKRSIYSD
-1026 EVKINKYS
+1026 KKVKK
-1034 SANIKV
+1034 

-1093 DILKEYGFVVKF
+1093 DILKEYGFVAKF

-1111 KIEIQ
+1111 KIGIQ
-1116 SLKSEEIVHLKKLKL
+1116 TLEAEKIVHLKNL
-1131 KDNDKKKEP
+1131 KKE
-1140 IKTYRNSKELC
+1140 KLMTNRNSKELC
-1151 KLVKVMFEYKMEEK
+1151 KLVKVMFEYKMKEK

>member
-6 VDGISHKK
+6 VGGISHKK
-14 YIEEGKLVKSTS
+14 YTSEGRLVKSES
-26 EENRTSERL
+26 EENRTDERL
-35 SELLSIR
+35 SALLNMR
-42 LDIYIKNPDNA
+42 LDMYIKNPSNT
-53 SEEENRIRR
+53 ETKENKKRIGK
-62 ENLKKFFSNKVL
+62 LKKFFSNKMVY
-74 HLKDS
+74 LKDNTLS
-79 VLYLKNR
+79 LKNGK
-86 KEKNA
+86 KENI
-91 VQDKNYSE
+91 DREYSE
-99 EDISEYDLKNKN
+99 TDISEYDVRDSKN
-111 SFSVLKKILL
+111 FAVLKKIYL
-121 NEDINSEELEIF
+121 NENVNSEELEVF
-133 RKDVE
+133 RKDIKK
-138 AKLNKINSL
+138 KLNKINSL
-147 KYSFEEN
+147 KYSFEKN
-154 KVNYQKINENNVEK
+154 KANYQKINENNIEK
-168 VGGKSK
+168 VEGKSK

-181 YRESAKRNDYIN
+181 YRESAKRDAYVS
-193 NVQEAFDKLYKK
+193 NVKEAFDKLYKE
-205 EDIEKLFFLIENSK
+205 EDIAKLVLKIENLTK
-219 KHEKYKIREYYHK
+219 LEKSKIREFYHE

-247 YEEIQNVNNIK
+247 YEEIQNVNNMK

-277 KYYLDKEELNDENI
+277 KYYLDKEELNDENV
-291 KYAFCHFVEI
+291 KYVFCHFVEI

-387 AAYFSLR
+387 VAYFSLR

-445 MFYSYDFNLD
+445 MFYSYDFNMD

-463 FVNID
+463 FANID

-490 FAFKNIAPSEI
+490 FAFKNIVPSEI

-528 FRYLEKYKILNYLK
+528 FRYLEKDRILDYL
-542 RTRFE
+542 RSTRFE

-554 FVPSFTKLYSRIDDL
+554 FVPSFTKLYDRIDDL
-569 KNSLGIYWKTPKTND
+569 KISLNIYWKTPKTND
-584 DNKTKEIIDAQIYLL
+584 DIKTKEITDAQIYLL
-599 KNIYYGEFLN
+599 KNIYYGKFLD
-609 YFMSNNGN
+609 YFMSRNGN
-617 FFEISKEIIELNKND
+617 FFEISREVIKLNKNN
-632 KRNLKTGFYKL
+632 KKNVKTGFYKL
-643 QKFEDIQEKTPK
+643 QKFENLEARSPK
-655 EYLANIQSLY
+655 EYLAKVQSLY
-665 MINAGNQDE
+665 IINVANQDE
-674 EEKDTYI
+674 EEKNTYI
-681 DFIQKIFLKGFMTYL
+681 DFIQKVFLKGFITYL
-696 ANNGRL
+696 ANNRRL
-702 SLIYIGSDE
+702 SLMYIGSDE
-711 ETSTSLAEKK
+711 EVNNSLAEKK
-721 QEFDKFLKK
+721 QEFDKFWRK
-730 YEQNNNIEIPHEIN
+730 YEENNDIEIPDEIN
-744 EFVREIKLGKILKYT
+744 EFLKEIKLGKILKN
-759 ESLNMFYLIL
+759 SAKLNIFYLIL
-769 KLLNHKELTNLKGSL
+769 KLLNNKEFTNLKGNL
-784 EKYQSANKEETFS
+784 EKYHSANEVNIFS
-797 DQLELINLLNL
+797 DELELINFLNL
-808 DNNRVTEDF
+808 DNNKVKEDF
-817 ELEADEIG
+817 EFEADEIG
-825 KFLDFNGDK
+825 KFLNFNGNK
-834 VKDRKELKK
+834 IKNREELKK
-843 FDTNKIYFDGENI
+843 FDTTKMYFYKENI
-856 IKHRAFYNIKK
+856 IKYRAYYNIKK

-872 LLEKISDEAKYK
+872 LLEKIADKAGYK
-884 ISIEELKNYSN
+884 ISIEELKKYSN
-895 KKNEIEKNHTTQ
+895 KKNEIEKNHKMQ

-917 RKDEKFTDEDYEN
+917 RKDEKFTDEDYES
-930 YKRAIKNIE
+930 YKQAIKNIE

-992 EEIFNFN
+992 EEIFNFE
-999 NKQNVK
+999 NKKNMK

-1165 KSEN
+1165 SSEK

>member
-6 VDGISHKK
+6 VGGISHKK
-14 YIEEGKLVKSTS
+14 YTSEGRLVKSES
-26 EENRTSERL
+26 EENRTDERL
-35 SELLSIR
+35 SALLNMR
-42 LDIYIKNPDNA
+42 LDMYIKNP
-53 SEEENRIRR
+53 SSTETKENKKRIGK
-62 ENLKKFFSNKVL
+62 LKKFFSNKMVY
-74 HLKDS
+74 LKDNTLS
-79 VLYLKNR
+79 LKNGK
-86 KEKNA
+86 KENI
-91 VQDKNYSE
+91 DREYSE
-99 EDISEYDLKNKN
+99 TDISEYDVRDSKN
-111 SFSVLKKILL
+111 FAVLKKIYL
-121 NEDINSEELEIF
+121 NENVNSEELEVF
-133 RKDVE
+133 RNDIKK
-138 AKLNKINSL
+138 KLNKINSL

-154 KVNYQKINENNVEK
+154 KANYQKINENNVEK

-205 EDIEKLFFLIENSK
+205 EDIETLFFLIENSK

-265 DMSELKKSQVFY
+265 NMSELKKSQVFY
-277 KYYLDKEELNDENI
+277 KYYLDKEELNDKNI

-301 EMSKLLK
+301 EMSQLLK
-308 NYVYKKPSNISNDKV
+308 NYVYKRLSNISNDKI
-323 KRIFEYQSLKK
+323 KRIFEYQNLKK

-353 YNYYLQDGEIATSD
+353 YNYYLQVGEIATSD

-387 AAYFSLR
+387 VAYFSLR

-445 MFYSYDFNLD
+445 MFYSYDFNMD

-463 FVNID
+463 FANID

-490 FAFKNIAPSEI
+490 FAFKNIVPSEI

-617 FFEISKEIIELNKND
+617 FFEISREIIELNKND

-655 EYLANIQSLY
+655 KYLANIQSLY

-702 SLIYIGSDE
+702 SLMYIGNDE
-711 ETSTSLAEKK
+711 QINTSLAGKK

-744 EFVREIKLGKILKYT
+744 EFLREIKLGKILKYT

-797 DQLELINLLNL
+797 DELELINLLNL

-817 ELEADEIG
+817 ELEANEIG
-825 KFLDFNGDK
+825 KFLDFNGNK
-834 VKDRKELKK
+834 IKDRKELKK
-843 FDTNKIYFDGENI
+843 FDTKKIYFDGENI

-872 LLEKISDEAKYK
+872 LLEKIADKAKYK
-884 ISIEELKNYSN
+884 ISLKELKEYSN
-895 KKNEIEKNHTTQ
+895 KKNEIEKNYTMQ
-907 ENLHRKYARP
+907 QNLHRKYARP
-917 RKDEKFTDEDYEN
+917 KKDEKFNDEDYKE
-930 YKRAIKNIE
+930 YEKAIGNIQK
-939 EYTHLKNK
+939 YTHLKNK

-961 RILHRLVGYTS
+961 KILHRLVGYTS

-992 EEIFNFN
+992 EEIFNFDN
-999 NKQNVK
+999 SKNVK

-1016 KFYKELHQND
+1016 NFYKELYKDNVEKRSIYSD
-1026 EVKINKYS
+1026 KKVKK
-1034 SANIKV
+1034 

-1079 YDRKLKNAVMKSVV
+1079 YDRKLKNAIMKSVV
-1093 DILKEYGFVVKF
+1093 NILKEYGFVAKF

-1111 KIEIQ
+1111 KIGIQ
-1116 SLKSEEIVHLKKLKL
+1116 TLESEKIVHLKNL
-1131 KDNDKKKEP
+1131 KKK
-1140 IKTYRNSKELC
+1140 KLMTDRNSEELC

>member
-6 VDGISHKK
+6 VGGISHKK
-14 YIEEGKLVKSTS
+14 YTSEGRLVKSES
-26 EENRTSERL
+26 EENRTDERL
-35 SELLSIR
+35 SALLNMR
-42 LDIYIKNPDNA
+42 LDMYIKNPSNT
-53 SEEENRIRR
+53 ETKENKKRIGK
-62 ENLKKFFSNKVL
+62 LKKFFSNKMVY
-74 HLKDS
+74 LKDNTLS
-79 VLYLKNR
+79 LKNGK
-86 KEKNA
+86 KENI
-91 VQDKNYSE
+91 DREYSE
-99 EDISEYDLKNKN
+99 TDISEYDVRDSKN
-111 SFSVLKKILL
+111 FAVLKKIYL
-121 NEDINSEELEIF
+121 NENVNSEELEVF
-133 RKDVE
+133 RKDIKK
-138 AKLNKINSL
+138 KLNKINSL
-147 KYSFEEN
+147 KYSFEKN
-154 KVNYQKINENNVEK
+154 KANYQKINENNIEK
-168 VGGKSK
+168 VEGKSK

-181 YRESAKRNDYIN
+181 YRESAKRDAYVS
-193 NVQEAFDKLYKK
+193 NVKEAFDKLYKE
-205 EDIEKLFFLIENSK
+205 EDIAKLVLKIENLTK
-219 KHEKYKIREYYHK
+219 LEKSKIREFYHE

-247 YEEIQNVNNIK
+247 YEEIQNVNNMK

-265 DMSELKKSQVFY
+265 NMSELKKSQVFY
-277 KYYLDKEELNDENI
+277 KYYLNKEELNDKNI

-301 EMSKLLK
+301 EMSQLLK
-308 NYVYKKPSNISNDKV
+308 NYVYKGLSNISNDKI
-323 KRIFEYQSLKK
+323 KRIFEYQNLKK

-387 AAYFSLR
+387 VAYFSLR

-445 MFYSYDFNLD
+445 MFYSYDFNMD

-463 FVNID
+463 FANID

-513 KLKLKIFRQLNSANV
+513 KLKLKIFKQLNSANV
-528 FRYLEKYKILNYLK
+528 FRYLEKDRILDYL
-542 RTRFE
+542 RSTRFE

-554 FVPSFTKLYSRIDDL
+554 FVPSFTKLYDRIDDL
-569 KNSLGIYWKTPKTND
+569 KNSLDIYWKIPKTND
-584 DNKTKEIIDAQIYLL
+584 DIKTKEITDAQIYLL
-599 KNIYYGEFLN
+599 KNIYYGKFLD
-609 YFMSNNGN
+609 YFMSRKGN
-617 FFEISKEIIELNKND
+617 FFEISREVIKLNKND
-632 KRNLKTGFYKL
+632 KRNVKTGFYKL
-643 QKFEDIQEKTPK
+643 QKFENLEARSPK
-655 EYLANIQSLY
+655 EYLAKVQSLY
-665 MINAGNQDE
+665 IINVANQDE
-674 EEKDTYI
+674 EEKNTYI
-681 DFIQKIFLKGFMTYL
+681 DFIQKVFLKGFITYL
-696 ANNGRL
+696 ANNRRL
-702 SLIYIGSDE
+702 SLMYIGSDE
-711 ETSTSLAEKK
+711 EVNNSLAEKK
-721 QEFDKFLKK
+721 QEFDKFWRK
-730 YEQNNNIEIPHEIN
+730 YEENNDIEIPDEIN
-744 EFVREIKLGKILKYT
+744 EFLKEIKLGKILKN
-759 ESLNMFYLIL
+759 SAKLNIFYLIL
-769 KLLNHKELTNLKGSL
+769 KLLNNKEFTNLKGNL
-784 EKYQSANKEETFS
+784 EKYHSANEVNIFS
-797 DQLELINLLNL
+797 DELELINLLNL
-808 DNNRVTEDF
+808 DNNKVKEDF
-817 ELEADEIG
+817 EFEADEIG
-825 KFLDFNGDK
+825 KFLNFNGNK
-834 VKDRKELKK
+834 IKNREELKK
-843 FDTNKIYFDGENI
+843 FDTTKMYFYKENI
-856 IKHRAFYNIKK
+856 IKYRAYYNIKK

-872 LLEKISDEAKYK
+872 LLEKIADKAGYK
-884 ISIEELKNYSN
+884 ISIEELKKYSN
-895 KKNEIEKNHTTQ
+895 KKNEIEKNHKMQ

-917 RKDEKFTDEDYEN
+917 RKDEKFTDEDYES
-930 YKRAIKNIE
+930 YKQAIKNIE

-992 EEIFNFN
+992 EEIFNFE
-999 NKQNVK
+999 NKKNVK
-1005 YKSGQI
+1005 YKGGQI

-1093 DILKEYGFVVKF
+1093 DILKEYGFVAKF

-1131 KDNDKKKEP
+1131 KDNNKKKEP

-1151 KLVKVMFEYKMEEK
+1151 KFVKVMFEYKMEEK
-1165 KSEN
+1165 SSEK

>member
-154 KVNYQKINENNVEK
+154 KANYQKINENNVEK

-219 KHEKYKIREYYHK
+219 KHEKYKIRECYHK

-277 KYYLDKEELNDENI
+277 KYYLDKEELNDKNI

-301 EMSKLLK
+301 EMSQLLK
-308 NYVYKKPSNISNDKV
+308 NYVYKRLSNISNDKI
-323 KRIFEYQSLKK
+323 KRIFEYQNLKK

-353 YNYYLQDGEIATSD
+353 YNYYLQVGEIATSD

-387 AAYFSLR
+387 VAYFSLR

-445 MFYSYDFNLD
+445 MFYSYDFNMD

-463 FVNID
+463 FANID

-490 FAFKNIAPSEI
+490 FAFKNIVPSEI

-617 FFEISKEIIELNKND
+617 FFEISREIIELNKND

-655 EYLANIQSLY
+655 KYLANIQSLY

-702 SLIYIGSDE
+702 SLMYIGNDE
-711 ETSTSLAEKK
+711 QINTSLAGKK

-730 YEQNNNIEIPHEIN
+730 YEQNNNIKIPYEIN
-744 EFVREIKLGKILKYT
+744 EFLREIKLGKILKYT

-797 DQLELINLLNL
+797 DELELINLLNL

-817 ELEADEIG
+817 ELEANEIG
-825 KFLDFNGDK
+825 KFLDFNGNK
-834 VKDRKELKK
+834 IKDRKELKK
-843 FDTNKIYFDGENI
+843 FDTKKIYFDGENI

-872 LLEKISDEAKYK
+872 LLEKIADKAKYK
-884 ISIEELKNYSN
+884 ISLKELKEYSN
-895 KKNEIEKNHTTQ
+895 KKNEIEKNYTMQ
-907 ENLHRKYARP
+907 QNLHRKYARP
-917 RKDEKFTDEDYEN
+917 KKDEKFNDEDYKE
-930 YKRAIKNIE
+930 YEKAIGNIQK
-939 EYTHLKNK
+939 YTHLKNK

-961 RILHRLVGYTS
+961 KILHRLVGYTS

-992 EEIFNFN
+992 EEIFNFDN
-999 NKQNVK
+999 SKNVK

-1016 KFYKELHQND
+1016 NFYKELYKDNVEKRSIYSD
-1026 EVKINKYS
+1026 KKVKK
-1034 SANIKV
+1034 

-1079 YDRKLKNAVMKSVV
+1079 YDRKLKNAVMKSVMN
-1093 DILKEYGFVVKF
+1093 ILKEYGFVAKF

-1111 KIEIQ
+1111 KIGIQ
-1116 SLKSEEIVHLKKLKL
+1116 TLESEKIVHLKNL
-1131 KDNDKKKEP
+1131 KKK
-1140 IKTYRNSKELC
+1140 KLMTDRNSEELC
-1151 KLVKVMFEYKMEEK
+1151 ELVKVMFEYKMKEK

>member
-6 VDGISHKK
+6 VGGISHKK
-14 YIEEGKLVKSTS
+14 YTSEGRLVKSES
-26 EENRTSERL
+26 EENRTDERL
-35 SELLSIR
+35 SALLNMR
-42 LDIYIKNPDNA
+42 LDMYIKNP
-53 SEEENRIRR
+53 SSTETKENQKRIGK
-62 ENLKKFFSNKVL
+62 LKKFFSNKMVY
-74 HLKDS
+74 LKDNTLS
-79 VLYLKNR
+79 LKNGK
-86 KEKNA
+86 KENI
-91 VQDKNYSE
+91 DREYSE
-99 EDISEYDLKNKN
+99 TDISEYDVRDSKN
-111 SFSVLKKILL
+111 FAVLKKIYL
-121 NEDINSEELEIF
+121 NENVNSEELEVF
-133 RKDVE
+133 RKDIKK
-138 AKLNKINSL
+138 KLNKINSL
-147 KYSFEEN
+147 KYSFEKN
-154 KVNYQKINENNVEK
+154 KANYQKINENNIEK
-168 VGGKSK
+168 VEGKSK

-181 YRESAKRNDYIN
+181 YRESAKRDAYVS
-193 NVQEAFDKLYKK
+193 NVKEAFDKLYKE
-205 EDIEKLFFLIENSK
+205 EDIAKLVLKIENLTK
-219 KHEKYKIREYYHK
+219 LEKSKIREFYHE

-247 YEEIQNVNNIK
+247 YEEIQNVNNMK

-387 AAYFSLR
+387 VAYFSLR

-445 MFYSYDFNLD
+445 MFYSYDFNMD

-463 FVNID
+463 FANID

-490 FAFKNIAPSEI
+490 FAFKNIVPSEI

-513 KLKLKIFRQLNSANV
+513 KLKLKIFKQLNSANV

-617 FFEISKEIIELNKND
+617 FFEISREIIELNKND

-711 ETSTSLAEKK
+711 ETNTSLAEKK

-730 YEQNNNIEIPHEIN
+730 YEQNNNIKIPYEIN
-744 EFVREIKLGKILKYT
+744 EFLREIKLGNILKYT
-759 ESLNMFYLIL
+759 ERLNMFYLIL

-784 EKYQSANKEETFS
+784 EKYQSANKEEAFS

-825 KFLDFNGDK
+825 KFLDFNGNK
-834 VKDRKELKK
+834 IKDRKELKK

-917 RKDEKFTDEDYEN
+917 RKDEKFTDEDYES
-930 YKRAIKNIE
+930 YKQAIKNIE

-992 EEIFNFN
+992 EEIFNFE
-999 NKQNVK
+999 NKKNMK

-1165 KSEN
+1165 SSEK

>member
-154 KVNYQKINENNVEK
+154 KANYQKINENNVEK

-323 KRIFEYQSLKK
+323 KRIFEYQNLKK

-387 AAYFSLR
+387 VAYFSLR

-445 MFYSYDFNLD
+445 MFYSYDFNMD

-463 FVNID
+463 FANID

-569 KNSLGIYWKTPKTND
+569 KNSLGIYWKTPKIND

-617 FFEISKEIIELNKND
+617 FFEISREIIELNKND

-711 ETSTSLAEKK
+711 ETNTSLAEKK

-730 YEQNNNIEIPHEIN
+730 YEQNNNIKIPYEIN
-744 EFVREIKLGKILKYT
+744 EFLREIKLGNILKYT
-759 ESLNMFYLIL
+759 ERLNMFYLIL

-797 DQLELINLLNL
+797 DELELINLLNL

-817 ELEADEIG
+817 ELEANEIG
-825 KFLDFNGDK
+825 KFLDFNGNK
-834 VKDRKELKK
+834 IKDRKELKK
-843 FDTNKIYFDGENI
+843 FDANKIYFDGENI

-917 RKDEKFTDEDYEN
+917 RKDEKFTDEDYKE
-930 YKRAIKNIE
+930 YEKAIGNIQK
-939 EYTHLKNK
+939 YTHLKNK

-961 RILHRLVGYTS
+961 KILHRLVGYTS

-992 EEIFNFN
+992 EEIFNFDN
-999 NKQNVK
+999 SKNVK

-1016 KFYKELHQND
+1016 NFYKELYKDNVEKRSIYSD
-1026 EVKINKYS
+1026 KKVKK
-1034 SANIKV
+1034 

-1093 DILKEYGFVVKF
+1093 DILKEYGFVATF

-1111 KIEIQ
+1111 KIGIQ
-1116 SLKSEEIVHLKKLKL
+1116 TLESEKIVHLKNL
-1131 KDNDKKKEP
+1131 KKK
-1140 IKTYRNSKELC
+1140 KLMTDRNSEELC
-1151 KLVKVMFEYKMEEK
+1151 ELVKVMFEYKMKEK

>member
-53 SEEENRIRR
+53 SEEENRIKR

-121 NEDINSEELEIF
+121 NEDVNSEELEIF

-154 KVNYQKINENNVEK
+154 KANYQKINENNVEK

-219 KHEKYKIREYYHK
+219 KHEKYKIRECYHK

-265 DMSELKKSQVFY
+265 NMSELKKSQVFY
-277 KYYLDKEELNDENI
+277 KYYLDKEELNDKNI

-301 EMSKLLK
+301 EMSQLLK
-308 NYVYKKPSNISNDKV
+308 NYVYKRLSNISNDKI
-323 KRIFEYQSLKK
+323 KRIFEYQNLKK

-353 YNYYLQDGEIATSD
+353 YNYYLQVGEIATSD

-387 AAYFSLR
+387 VAYFSLR

-445 MFYSYDFNLD
+445 MFYSYDFNMD

-463 FVNID
+463 FANID

-490 FAFKNIAPSEI
+490 FAFKNIVPSEI

-617 FFEISKEIIELNKND
+617 FFEISREIIELNKND

-702 SLIYIGSDE
+702 SLMYIGNDE
-711 ETSTSLAEKK
+711 QINTSLAGKK

-744 EFVREIKLGKILKYT
+744 EFLREIKLGKILKYT

-797 DQLELINLLNL
+797 DELELINLLNL

-817 ELEADEIG
+817 ELEANEIG
-825 KFLDFNGDK
+825 KFLDFNGNK
-834 VKDRKELKK
+834 IKDRKELKK
-843 FDTNKIYFDGENI
+843 FDTKKIYFDGENI

-872 LLEKISDEAKYK
+872 LLEKIADKAKYK
-884 ISIEELKNYSN
+884 ISLKELKEYSN
-895 KKNEIEKNHTTQ
+895 KKNEIEKNYTMQ
-907 ENLHRKYARP
+907 QNLHRKYARP
-917 RKDEKFTDEDYEN
+917 KKDEKFNDEDYKE
-930 YKRAIKNIE
+930 YEKAIGNIQK
-939 EYTHLKNK
+939 YTHLKNK

-961 RILHRLVGYTS
+961 KILHRLVGYTS

-992 EEIFNFN
+992 EEIFNFDN
-999 NKQNVK
+999 SKNVK

-1016 KFYKELHQND
+1016 NFYKELYKDNVEKRSIYSD
-1026 EVKINKYS
+1026 KKVKK
-1034 SANIKV
+1034 

-1093 DILKEYGFVVKF
+1093 DILKEYGFVAKF

-1111 KIEIQ
+1111 KIGIQ
-1116 SLKSEEIVHLKKLKL
+1116 TLESEKIVHLKNL
-1131 KDNDKKKEP
+1131 KKK
-1140 IKTYRNSKELC
+1140 KLMTDRNSKELC
-1151 KLVKVMFEYKMEEK
+1151 ELVKVMFEYKMKEK

>member
-154 KVNYQKINENNVEK
+154 KANYQKINENNVEK
-168 VGGKSK
+168 VGGRSK

-387 AAYFSLR
+387 VAYFSLR

-445 MFYSYDFNLD
+445 MFYSYDFNMD

-463 FVNID
+463 FANID

-490 FAFKNIAPSEI
+490 FAFKNIVPSEI

-513 KLKLKIFRQLNSANV
+513 KLKLKIFKQLNSANV

-617 FFEISKEIIELNKND
+617 FFEISREIIELNKND

-665 MINAGNQDE
+665 MINARNQDE

-711 ETSTSLAEKK
+711 ETNTSLVEKK

-730 YEQNNNIEIPHEIN
+730 YEQNNNIKIPYEIN
-744 EFVREIKLGKILKYT
+744 EFLREIKLGNILKYT
-759 ESLNMFYLIL
+759 ERLNMFYLIL

-797 DQLELINLLNL
+797 DELELINLLNL

-817 ELEADEIG
+817 ELEVNEIG
-825 KFLDFNGDK
+825 KFLDFNGNK
-834 VKDRKELKK
+834 IKDRKELKK
-843 FDTNKIYFDGENI
+843 FDINKIYFDGENI

-872 LLEKISDEAKYK
+872 LLEKIADEAKYK

-895 KKNEIEKNHTTQ
+895 KKNEIEKNYTMQ
-907 ENLHRKYARP
+907 QNLHRKYARP
-917 RKDEKFTDEDYEN
+917 KKDEKFNDEDYKE
-930 YKRAIKNIE
+930 YEKAIGNIQK
-939 EYTHLKNK
+939 YTHLKNK

-961 RILHRLVGYTS
+961 KILHRLVGYTS

-992 EEIFNFN
+992 EEIFNFDN
-999 NKQNVK
+999 SKNVK

-1016 KFYKELHQND
+1016 NFYKELYKDNVEKRSIYSD
-1026 EVKINKYS
+1026 KKVKK
-1034 SANIKV
+1034 

-1093 DILKEYGFVVKF
+1093 DILKEYGFVAKF

-1111 KIEIQ
+1111 KIGIQ
-1116 SLKSEEIVHLKKLKL
+1116 TLEAEKIVHLKNL
-1131 KDNDKKKEP
+1131 KKE
-1140 IKTYRNSKELC
+1140 KLMTNRNSKELC
-1151 KLVKVMFEYKMEEK
+1151 KLVKVMFEYKMKEK

>member
-53 SEEENRIRR
+53 SEEENRIKR

-86 KEKNA
+86 NEKNA

-138 AKLNKINSL
+138 VKLNKINSL

-154 KVNYQKINENNVEK
+154 KANYQKINENNVEK

-219 KHEKYKIREYYHK
+219 KHEKYKIRECYHK

-277 KYYLDKEELNDENI
+277 KYYLDKEELNDKNI

-301 EMSKLLK
+301 EMSQLLK
-308 NYVYKKPSNISNDKV
+308 NYVYKRLSNISNDKI
-323 KRIFEYQSLKK
+323 KRIFEYQNLKK

-353 YNYYLQDGEIATSD
+353 YNYYLQVGEIATSD

-387 AAYFSLR
+387 VAYFSLR

-445 MFYSYDFNLD
+445 MFYSYDFNMD

-463 FVNID
+463 FANID

-490 FAFKNIAPSEI
+490 FAFKNIVPSEI

-617 FFEISKEIIELNKND
+617 FFEISREIIELNKND

-702 SLIYIGSDE
+702 SLMYIGNDE
-711 ETSTSLAEKK
+711 QINTSLAGKK

-797 DQLELINLLNL
+797 DELELINLLNL

-817 ELEADEIG
+817 ELEANEIG
-825 KFLDFNGDK
+825 KFLDFNENK
-834 VKDRKELKK
+834 IKDRKELKK

-872 LLEKISDEAKYK
+872 LLEKIADKAKYK
-884 ISIEELKNYSN
+884 ISLKELKEYSN
-895 KKNEIEKNHTTQ
+895 KKNEIEKNYTMQ
-907 ENLHRKYARP
+907 QNLHRKYARP
-917 RKDEKFTDEDYEN
+917 RKDEKFNDEDYKE
-930 YKRAIKNIE
+930 YEKAIGNIQK
-939 EYTHLKNK
+939 YTHLKNK

-961 RILHRLVGYTS
+961 KILHRLVGYTS

-992 EEIFNFN
+992 EEIFNFDN
-999 NKQNVK
+999 SKNVK

-1016 KFYKELHQND
+1016 NFYKELYKDNVEKRSIYSD
-1026 EVKINKYS
+1026 KKVKK
-1034 SANIKV
+1034 

-1093 DILKEYGFVVKF
+1093 DILKEYGFVAKF

-1111 KIEIQ
+1111 KIGIQ
-1116 SLKSEEIVHLKKLKL
+1116 TLESEKIVHLKNL
-1131 KDNDKKKEP
+1131 KKK
-1140 IKTYRNSKELC
+1140 KLMTDRNSKELC
-1151 KLVKVMFEYKMEEK
+1151 ELVKVMFEYKMKEK

>member
-111 SFSVLKKILL
+111 SFLVLKKILL

-147 KYSFEEN
+147 KYSFKEN
-154 KVNYQKINENNVEK
+154 KANYQKINENNVEK

-181 YRESAKRNDYIN
+181 YRESAKHNDYIN

-205 EDIEKLFFLIENSK
+205 EDIENLFFLIENSK
-219 KHEKYKIREYYHK
+219 KHEKYKIRECYHK

-247 YEEIQNVNNIK
+247 YEEIQNVNSIK

-387 AAYFSLR
+387 VAYFLLR

-445 MFYSYDFNLD
+445 MFYSYDFNVD

-463 FVNID
+463 FANID

-490 FAFKNIAPSEI
+490 FAFKNIVPSEI

-617 FFEISKEIIELNKND
+617 FFEISREIIELNKND

-711 ETSTSLAEKK
+711 ETNTSLAEKK

-730 YEQNNNIEIPHEIN
+730 YEQNNNIKIPYEIN
-744 EFVREIKLGKILKYT
+744 EFLREIKLGNILKYT
-759 ESLNMFYLIL
+759 ERLNMFYLIL

-797 DQLELINLLNL
+797 DELELINLLNL

-817 ELEADEIG
+817 ELEVNEIG
-825 KFLDFNGDK
+825 KFLDFNGNK
-834 VKDRKELKK
+834 IKDRKELKK

-872 LLEKISDEAKYK
+872 LLEKIADKAKYK
-884 ISIEELKNYSN
+884 ISLKELKEYSN
-895 KKNEIEKNHTTQ
+895 KKNEIEKIIQ
-907 ENLHRKYARP
+907 CSKIYIENMQDLK
-917 RKDEKFTDEDYEN
+917 KMKN
-930 YKRAIKNIE
+930 LMMKIIKNMKKQLEI
-939 EYTHLKNK
+939 YKN
-947 VEFNELNLLQGLLL
+947 
-961 RILHRLVGYTS
+961 IL
-972 IWERDLRFRLK
+972 I
-983 GEFPENQYI
+983 
-992 EEIFNFN
+992 
-999 NKQNVK
+999 
-1005 YKSGQI
+1005 
-1011 VEKYI
+1011 
-1016 KFYKELHQND
+1016 
-1026 EVKINKYS
+1026 
-1034 SANIKV
+1034 
-1040 LKQEKKDLYIRNYI
+1040 
-1054 AHFNYIPHAEIS
+1054 
-1066 LLEVLENLRKLLS
+1066 
-1079 YDRKLKNAVMKSVV
+1079 
-1093 DILKEYGFVVKF
+1093 
-1105 KIGADK
+1105 
-1111 KIEIQ
+1111 
-1116 SLKSEEIVHLKKLKL
+1116 
-1131 KDNDKKKEP
+1131 
-1140 IKTYRNSKELC
+1140 
-1151 KLVKVMFEYKMEEK
+1151 
-1165 KSEN
+1165 

>member
-86 KEKNA
+86 NEKNA

-154 KVNYQKINENNVEK
+154 KANYQKINENNVEK

-219 KHEKYKIREYYHK
+219 KHEKYKIRECYHK

-277 KYYLDKEELNDENI
+277 KYYLDKEELNDKNI

-301 EMSKLLK
+301 EMSQLLK
-308 NYVYKKPSNISNDKV
+308 NYVYKRLSNISNDKI
-323 KRIFEYQSLKK
+323 KRIFEYQNLKK

-353 YNYYLQDGEIATSD
+353 YNYYLQVGEIATSD

-387 AAYFSLR
+387 VAYFSLR

-445 MFYSYDFNLD
+445 MFYSYDFNMD

-463 FVNID
+463 FANID

-528 FRYLEKYKILNYLK
+528 FRYLEKDRILDYL
-542 RTRFE
+542 RSTRFE

-554 FVPSFTKLYSRIDDL
+554 FVPSFTKLYDRIDDL
-569 KNSLGIYWKTPKTND
+569 KNSLDIYWKIPKTKD
-584 DNKTKEIIDAQIYLL
+584 DIKTKEITDAQIYLL
-599 KNIYYGEFLN
+599 KNIYYGKFLD
-609 YFMSNNGN
+609 YFMSRTGN
-617 FFEISKEIIELNKND
+617 FFKINREVIKLNKND
-632 KRNLKTGFYKL
+632 KRNVKTGFYKL
-643 QKFEDIQEKTPK
+643 QKFENLEARSPK
-655 EYLANIQSLY
+655 EYLAKVQSLY
-665 MINAGNQDE
+665 IINVANQDE
-674 EEKDTYI
+674 EEKNTYI
-681 DFIQKIFLKGFMTYL
+681 DFIQKVFLKGFITYL
-696 ANNGRL
+696 ANNRRL
-702 SLIYIGSDE
+702 SLMYIGSDE
-711 ETSTSLAEKK
+711 EVNNSLAEKK
-721 QEFDKFLKK
+721 QEFDKFWRK
-730 YEQNNNIEIPHEIN
+730 YEENNDIEIPDEIN
-744 EFVREIKLGKILKYT
+744 EFLKEIKLGKILKN
-759 ESLNMFYLIL
+759 SAKLNIFYLIL
-769 KLLNHKELTNLKGSL
+769 KLLNNKEFTNLKGSL

-797 DQLELINLLNL
+797 DELELINLLNL

-817 ELEADEIG
+817 ELEANEIG
-825 KFLDFNGDK
+825 KFLDFNGNK
-834 VKDRKELKK
+834 IKDRKELKK

-917 RKDEKFTDEDYEN
+917 RKDEKFTDEDYKE
-930 YKRAIKNIE
+930 YEKAIGNIQK
-939 EYTHLKNK
+939 YTHLKNK

-961 RILHRLVGYTS
+961 KILHRLVGYTS

-992 EEIFNFN
+992 EEIFNFDN
-999 NKQNVK
+999 SKNVK

-1016 KFYKELHQND
+1016 NFYKELYKDNVEKRSIYSD
-1026 EVKINKYS
+1026 KKVKK
-1034 SANIKV
+1034 

-1079 YDRKLKNAVMKSVV
+1079 YDRKLKNAVMKSVMN
-1093 DILKEYGFVVKF
+1093 ILKEYGFVAKF

-1116 SLKSEEIVHLKKLKL
+1116 TLESEKIVHLKNL
-1131 KDNDKKKEP
+1131 KKE
-1140 IKTYRNSKELC
+1140 KLTTNRNSKELC

>member
-62 ENLKKFFSNKVL
+62 ENLKKSFSNKVL

-138 AKLNKINSL
+138 AKLNKVNSL

-154 KVNYQKINENNVEK
+154 KANYQKINENNVEK

-181 YRESAKRNDYIN
+181 YRESAKHNDYIN

-205 EDIEKLFFLIENSK
+205 EDIETLFFLIENSK
-219 KHEKYKIREYYHK
+219 KHEKYKIRECYHK

-247 YEEIQNVNNIK
+247 YKEIQNVNNIK

-277 KYYLDKEELNDENI
+277 KYYLDKEELNDKNI

-301 EMSKLLK
+301 EMSQLLK
-308 NYVYKKPSNISNDKV
+308 NYVYKRLSNISNDKI
-323 KRIFEYQSLKK
+323 KRIFEYQNLKK

-353 YNYYLQDGEIATSD
+353 YNYYLQVGEIATSD

-387 AAYFSLR
+387 VAYFSLR

-433 ENKQNEVKENLK
+433 ENKKNEVKENLK
-445 MFYSYDFNLD
+445 MFYSYDFNMD

-463 FVNID
+463 FANID

-711 ETSTSLAEKK
+711 ETNTSLAEKK

-744 EFVREIKLGKILKYT
+744 EFLREIKLGNILKYT
-759 ESLNMFYLIL
+759 ERLNMFYLIL

-797 DQLELINLLNL
+797 DELELINLLNL

-817 ELEADEIG
+817 ELEVNEIG
-825 KFLDFNGDK
+825 KFLDFNGNK
-834 VKDRKELKK
+834 IKDRKELKK

-872 LLEKISDEAKYK
+872 LLEKIADKAKYK
-884 ISIEELKNYSN
+884 ISLKELKEYSN
-895 KKNEIEKNHTTQ
+895 KKNEIEKNYRMQ
-907 ENLHRKYARP
+907 QNLHRKYARP
-917 RKDEKFTDEDYEN
+917 KKDEKFNDKDYKE
-930 YKRAIKNIE
+930 YEKAIGNIQK
-939 EYTHLKNK
+939 YTHLKNK

-961 RILHRLVGYTS
+961 KILHRLVGYTS

-992 EEIFNFN
+992 EEIFNFDN
-999 NKQNVK
+999 SKNVK

-1016 KFYKELHQND
+1016 NFYKELYKDNVEKRSIYSD
-1026 EVKINKYS
+1026 KKVKK
-1034 SANIKV
+1034 

-1093 DILKEYGFVVKF
+1093 DILKEYGFVATF

-1111 KIEIQ
+1111 KIGIQ
-1116 SLKSEEIVHLKKLKL
+1116 TLESEKIVHLKNL
-1131 KDNDKKKEP
+1131 KKK
-1140 IKTYRNSKELC
+1140 KLMTDRNSKELC
-1151 KLVKVMFEYKMEEK
+1151 ELVKVMFEYKMEEK

>member
-6 VDGISHKK
+6 VGGISHKK
-14 YIEEGKLVKSTS
+14 YTSEGRLVKSES
-26 EENRTSERL
+26 EENRTDERL
-35 SELLSIR
+35 SALLNMR
-42 LDIYIKNPDNA
+42 LDMYIKNP
-53 SEEENRIRR
+53 SSTETKENQKRIGK
-62 ENLKKFFSNKVL
+62 LKKFFSNKMVY
-74 HLKDS
+74 LKDNTLS
-79 VLYLKNR
+79 LKNGK
-86 KEKNA
+86 KENI
-91 VQDKNYSE
+91 DREYSE
-99 EDISEYDLKNKN
+99 TDILESDVRDKKN
-111 SFSVLKKILL
+111 FAVLKKIYL
-121 NEDINSEELEIF
+121 NENVNSEELEVF
-133 RKDVE
+133 RNDIKK
-138 AKLNKINSL
+138 KLNKINSL
-147 KYSFEEN
+147 KYSFEKN
-154 KVNYQKINENNVEK
+154 KANYQKINENNIEK
-168 VGGKSK
+168 VEGKSK

-181 YRESAKRNDYIN
+181 YRESAKRDAYVS
-193 NVQEAFDKLYKK
+193 NVKEAFDKLYKE
-205 EDIEKLFFLIENSK
+205 EDIAKLVLEIENLTK
-219 KHEKYKIREYYHK
+219 LEKYKIREFYHE

-247 YEEIQNVNNIK
+247 YEEIQNVNNMK

-277 KYYLDKEELNDENI
+277 KYYLDKEELNDKNI

-301 EMSKLLK
+301 EMSQLLK
-308 NYVYKKPSNISNDKV
+308 NYVYKRLSNISNDKI
-323 KRIFEYQSLKK
+323 KRIFEYQNLKK

-387 AAYFSLR
+387 VAYFSLR

-433 ENKQNEVKENLK
+433 ENKKNEVKENLK
-445 MFYSYDFNLD
+445 MFYSYDFNMD

-463 FVNID
+463 FANID

-643 QKFEDIQEKTPK
+643 QKFEDIQEKIPK

-711 ETSTSLAEKK
+711 ETNTSLAEKK

-730 YEQNNNIEIPHEIN
+730 YEQNNNIKIPYEIN
-744 EFVREIKLGKILKYT
+744 EFLREIKLGNILKYT
-759 ESLNMFYLIL
+759 ERLNMFYLIL

-784 EKYQSANKEETFS
+784 EKYQSANKEEAFS

-825 KFLDFNGDK
+825 KFLDFNGNK
-834 VKDRKELKK
+834 VKDNKELKK

-872 LLEKISDEAKYK
+872 LLEKIADKAGYK
-884 ISIEELKNYSN
+884 ISIEELKKYSN
-895 KKNEIEKNHTTQ
+895 KKNEIEKNHKMQ

-917 RKDEKFTDEDYEN
+917 RKDEKFTDEDYES
-930 YKRAIKNIE
+930 YKQAIENIE

-992 EEIFNFN
+992 EEIFNFE
-999 NKQNVK
+999 NKKNVK
-1005 YKSGQI
+1005 YKGGQI

-1040 LKQEKKDLYIRNYI
+1040 LKQEKKDLYIANYI
-1054 AHFNYIPHAEIS
+1054 AAFNYIPHAEIS

-1093 DILKEYGFVVKF
+1093 DILKEYGFVATF

-1111 KIEIQ
+1111 KIGIQ
-1116 SLKSEEIVHLKKLKL
+1116 TLESEKIVHLKNL
-1131 KDNDKKKEP
+1131 KKK
-1140 IKTYRNSKELC
+1140 KLMTDRNSEELC
-1151 KLVKVMFEYKMEEK
+1151 KLVKIMFEYKMEEK

>member
-154 KVNYQKINENNVEK
+154 KANYQKINENNVEK

-205 EDIEKLFFLIENSK
+205 EDIEKLFFFIENSK
-219 KHEKYKIREYYHK
+219 KHEKYKIRECYHK

-387 AAYFSLR
+387 VAYFSLR
-394 NILETENENDITG
+394 NILETENKDDITG
-407 RMRGK
+407 KIRGK
-412 TVKNNKGE
+412 TRIESKTGE
-420 EKYVSGEVDKIYN
+420 EKYIPGEVDKIYN

-617 FFEISKEIIELNKND
+617 FFEISREIIELNKND

-655 EYLANIQSLY
+655 KYLANIQSLY

-696 ANNGRL
+696 ANSGRL
-702 SLIYIGSDE
+702 SLMYIGNDE
-711 ETSTSLAEKK
+711 QINTSLAGKK

-797 DQLELINLLNL
+797 DELELINLLNL

-817 ELEADEIG
+817 ELEANEIG
-825 KFLDFNGDK
+825 KFLDFNGNK
-834 VKDRKELKK
+834 IKDRKELKK
-843 FDTNKIYFDGENI
+843 FDTKKIYFDGENI

-872 LLEKISDEAKYK
+872 LLEKIADKAKYK
-884 ISIEELKNYSN
+884 ISLKELKEYSN
-895 KKNEIEKNHTTQ
+895 KKNEIEKNSTMQ
-907 ENLHRKYARP
+907 QNLHRKYARP
-917 RKDEKFTDEDYEN
+917 RKDEKFNDEDYKE
-930 YKRAIKNIE
+930 YEKAIGNIQK
-939 EYTHLKNK
+939 YTHLKNK

-961 RILHRLVGYTS
+961 KILHRLVGYTS

-992 EEIFNFN
+992 EEIFNFDN
-999 NKQNVK
+999 SKNVK

-1016 KFYKELHQND
+1016 NFYKELYKDNVEKRSIYSD
-1026 EVKINKYS
+1026 KKVKK
-1034 SANIKV
+1034 

-1079 YDRKLKNAVMKSVV
+1079 YDRKLKNAVMKSVMN
-1093 DILKEYGFVVKF
+1093 ILKEYGFVAKF

-1116 SLKSEEIVHLKKLKL
+1116 TLESEKIVHLKNL
-1131 KDNDKKKEP
+1131 KKE
-1140 IKTYRNSKELC
+1140 KLTTNRNSKELC

>member
-154 KVNYQKINENNVEK
+154 KANYQKINENNVEK

-323 KRIFEYQSLKK
+323 KRIFEYQNLKK

-387 AAYFSLR
+387 VAYFSLR

-445 MFYSYDFNLD
+445 MFYSYDFNMD

-463 FVNID
+463 FANID

-674 EEKDTYI
+674 EEKDAYI

-744 EFVREIKLGKILKYT
+744 EFLREIKLGNILKYT
-759 ESLNMFYLIL
+759 ERLNMFYLIL

-797 DQLELINLLNL
+797 DELELINLLNL

-817 ELEADEIG
+817 ELEVNEIG
-825 KFLDFNGDK
+825 KFLDFNGNK
-834 VKDRKELKK
+834 IKDRKELKK
-843 FDTNKIYFDGENI
+843 FDTNRIYFDGENI

-872 LLEKISDEAKYK
+872 LLEKIADKAKYK
-884 ISIEELKNYSN
+884 ISLKELKEYSN
-895 KKNEIEKNHTTQ
+895 KKNEIEKNYRMQ
-907 ENLHRKYARP
+907 QNLHRKYARP
-917 RKDEKFTDEDYEN
+917 KKDEKFNDKDYKE
-930 YKRAIKNIE
+930 YEKAIGNIQK
-939 EYTHLKNK
+939 YTHLKNK

-961 RILHRLVGYTS
+961 KILHRLVGYTS

-992 EEIFNFN
+992 EEIFNFDN
-999 NKQNVK
+999 SKNVK
-1005 YKSGQI
+1005 YKNGQI

-1016 KFYKELHQND
+1016 NFYKELYKD
-1026 EVKINKYS
+1026 DTEKISIYSDKKVKE
-1034 SANIKV
+1034 
-1040 LKQEKKDLYIRNYI
+1040 LKKEKKDLYIRNYI
-1054 AHFNYIPHAEIS
+1054 AHFNYIPNAEIS

-1079 YDRKLKNAVMKSVV
+1079 YDRKLKNAVMKSVMN
-1093 DILKEYGFVVKF
+1093 ILKEYGFVVTF
-1105 KIGADK
+1105 KIEKDK
-1111 KIEIQ
+1111 KIRIE
-1116 SLKSEEIVHLKKLKL
+1116 SLKSEEVVHLKKLKL

-1151 KLVKVMFEYKMEEK
+1151 KLVKVMFEYKMKEK

>member
-111 SFSVLKKILL
+111 SFLVLKKILL

-147 KYSFEEN
+147 KYSFKEN
-154 KVNYQKINENNVEK
+154 KANYQKINENNVEK

-181 YRESAKRNDYIN
+181 YRESAKHNDYIN

-205 EDIEKLFFLIENSK
+205 EDIENLFFLIENSK
-219 KHEKYKIREYYHK
+219 KHEKYKIRECYHK

-247 YEEIQNVNNIK
+247 YEEIQNVNSIK

-387 AAYFSLR
+387 VAYFLLR

-412 TVKNNKGE
+412 TIKNNKGE

-463 FVNID
+463 FANID

-490 FAFKNIAPSEI
+490 FAFKNIVPSEI

-617 FFEISKEIIELNKND
+617 FFEISREIIELNKND

-711 ETSTSLAEKK
+711 ETNTSLAEKK

-730 YEQNNNIEIPHEIN
+730 YEQNNNIKIPYEIN
-744 EFVREIKLGKILKYT
+744 EFLREIKLGNILKYT
-759 ESLNMFYLIL
+759 ERLNMFYLIL

-797 DQLELINLLNL
+797 DELELINLLNL

-817 ELEADEIG
+817 ELEVNEIG
-825 KFLDFNGDK
+825 KFLDFNGNK
-834 VKDRKELKK
+834 IKDRKELKK

-872 LLEKISDEAKYK
+872 LLEKIADKAKYK
-884 ISIEELKNYSN
+884 ISLKELKEYSN
-895 KKNEIEKNHTTQ
+895 KKNEIEKIIQ
-907 ENLHRKYARP
+907 CSKIYIENMQDLK
-917 RKDEKFTDEDYEN
+917 KMKN
-930 YKRAIKNIE
+930 LMMKIIKNMKKQLEI
-939 EYTHLKNK
+939 YKN
-947 VEFNELNLLQGLLL
+947 
-961 RILHRLVGYTS
+961 IL
-972 IWERDLRFRLK
+972 I
-983 GEFPENQYI
+983 
-992 EEIFNFN
+992 
-999 NKQNVK
+999 
-1005 YKSGQI
+1005 
-1011 VEKYI
+1011 
-1016 KFYKELHQND
+1016 
-1026 EVKINKYS
+1026 
-1034 SANIKV
+1034 
-1040 LKQEKKDLYIRNYI
+1040 
-1054 AHFNYIPHAEIS
+1054 
-1066 LLEVLENLRKLLS
+1066 
-1079 YDRKLKNAVMKSVV
+1079 
-1093 DILKEYGFVVKF
+1093 
-1105 KIGADK
+1105 
-1111 KIEIQ
+1111 
-1116 SLKSEEIVHLKKLKL
+1116 
-1131 KDNDKKKEP
+1131 
-1140 IKTYRNSKELC
+1140 
-1151 KLVKVMFEYKMEEK
+1151 
-1165 KSEN
+1165 

>member
-6 VDGISHKK
+6 VGGISHKK
-14 YIEEGKLVKSTS
+14 YTSEGRLVKSES
-26 EENRTSERL
+26 EENRTDERL
-35 SELLSIR
+35 SALLNMR
-42 LDIYIKNPDNA
+42 LDMYIKNP
-53 SEEENRIRR
+53 SSTETKENKKRIGK
-62 ENLKKFFSNKVL
+62 LKKFFSNKMVY
-74 HLKDS
+74 LKDNTLS
-79 VLYLKNR
+79 LKNGK
-86 KEKNA
+86 KENI
-91 VQDKNYSE
+91 DREYSE
-99 EDISEYDLKNKN
+99 TDISEYDVRDSKN
-111 SFSVLKKILL
+111 FAVLKKIYL
-121 NEDINSEELEIF
+121 NENVNSEELEVF
-133 RKDVE
+133 RKDIKK
-138 AKLNKINSL
+138 KLNKINSL
-147 KYSFEEN
+147 KYSFEKN
-154 KVNYQKINENNVEK
+154 KANYQKINENNIEK
-168 VGGKSK
+168 VEGKSK

-181 YRESAKRNDYIN
+181 YRESAKRDAYVS
-193 NVQEAFDKLYKK
+193 NVKEAFDKLYKE
-205 EDIEKLFFLIENSK
+205 EDIAKLVLKIENLTK
-219 KHEKYKIREYYHK
+219 LEKYKIREFYHE

-247 YEEIQNVNNIK
+247 YEEIQNVNNMK

-277 KYYLDKEELNDENI
+277 KYYLDKEELNDENV
-291 KYAFCHFVEI
+291 KYVFCHFVEI
-301 EMSKLLK
+301 EMSQLLK
-308 NYVYKKPSNISNDKV
+308 NYVYKRLSNISNDKI
-323 KRIFEYQSLKK
+323 KRIFEYQNLKK

-353 YNYYLQDGEIATSD
+353 YNYYLQVGEIATSD

-387 AAYFSLR
+387 VSYFSLR
-394 NILETENENDITG
+394 NILETENKDDITG
-407 RMRGK
+407 KMRGK
-412 TVKNNKGE
+412 TRIDSKTGE
-420 EKYVSGEVDKIYN
+420 EKYIPGEVDQIYY
-433 ENKQNEVKENLK
+433 ENKQNEVKNKLK
-445 MFYSYDFNLD
+445 MFYGYDFDMD
-455 NKNEIEDF
+455 NKKEIEDF
-463 FVNID
+463 FANID

-490 FAFKNIAPSEI
+490 FAFKNIVPSEI
-501 SKKMFQNEINEK
+501 SKKIFQNEINEK

-528 FRYLEKYKILNYLK
+528 FNFYEKDVIIKYLK
-542 RTRFE
+542 NTKFN

-554 FVPSFTKLYSRIDDL
+554 FVPSFTKLYNKIDDL
-569 KNSLGIYWKTPKTND
+569 RNTLKFSWKIPKD
-584 DNKTKEIIDAQIYLL
+584 KEEKDAQIYLL

-609 YFMSNNGN
+609 KFVKNSKD
-617 FFEISKEIIELNKND
+617 FFKITDEVIKINKQ
-632 KRNLKTGFYKL
+632 RNQKTGYYKY
-643 QKFEDIQEKTPK
+643 QKFENIEKTVPV
-655 EYLANIQSLY
+655 EYLAIIQSRD
-665 MINAGNQDE
+665 MINNQDK
-674 EEKDTYI
+674 EEKNTYI
-681 DFIQKIFLKGFMTYL
+681 DFVQQIFLKGFIDYL
-696 ANNGRL
+696 NKNNL
-702 SLIYIGSDE
+702 KYIE
-711 ETSTSLAEKK
+711 
-721 QEFDKFLKK
+721 
-730 YEQNNNIEIPHEIN
+730 NNNNNDIFSRIKIKKDSKERYDKILKNYEKNNRNKEIPYEIN

-759 ESLNMFYLIL
+759 ERLNMFYLIL

-797 DQLELINLLNL
+797 DELELINLLNL

-843 FDTNKIYFDGENI
+843 FDTKKIYFDGENI

-872 LLEKISDEAKYK
+872 LLEKIADKAKYK
-884 ISIEELKNYSN
+884 ISIEELRNYSN

-917 RKDEKFTDEDYEN
+917 RKDEKFTDEDYKKYE
-930 YKRAIKNIE
+930 KAIRNIQQ
-939 EYTHLKNK
+939 YTHLKNK

-992 EEIFNFN
+992 EEIFNFE
-999 NKQNVK
+999 NKKNVK
-1005 YKSGQI
+1005 YKGGQI

-1016 KFYKELHQND
+1016 KFYKELYQND
-1026 EVKINKYS
+1026 ETKINKYS

-1066 LLEVLENLRKLLS
+1066 ILEVLENLRKLLS

-1093 DILKEYGFVVKF
+1093 DILKEYGFVAKF

-1151 KLVKVMFEYKMEEK
+1151 KLVKVMFEYKYGRK
-1165 KSEN
+1165 KF

>member
-1 MKVTK
+1 MKITK
-6 VDGISHKK
+6 IDGISHKK
-14 YIEEGKLVKSTS
+14 YIKEGKLVKSTS
-26 EENRTSERL
+26 EENKTDERL
-35 SELLSIR
+35 SELLTIR
-42 LDIYIKNPDNA
+42 LDTYIKNPDNA

-62 ENLKKFFSNKVL
+62 ETLKEFFSNKVF
-74 HLKDS
+74 HLKDGI
-79 VLYLKNR
+79 LYLKDR
-86 KEKNA
+86 REKNA
-91 VQDKNYSE
+91 VQNKNYSE
-99 EDISEYDLKNKN
+99 QDISEYDLKNKN

-133 RKDVE
+133 RNDFEK
-138 AKLNKINSL
+138 KLDKINSL
-147 KYSFEEN
+147 KYSLEEN
-154 KVNYQKINENNVEK
+154 KANYQKINENNIEK
-168 VGGKSK
+168 VEGKSK
-174 RNIIYDY
+174 RNIFYNY
-181 YRESAKRNDYIN
+181 YKDSAKRNDYIN
-193 NVQEAFDKLYKK
+193 NIQEAFDKLYKK
-205 EDIEKLFFLIENSK
+205 EDIENLFFLIENSK
-219 KHEKYKIREYYHK
+219 KHEKYKIRECYHK
-232 IIGRKNDKENFAKII
+232 IIGRKNDKENFATII
-247 YEEIQNVNNIK
+247 YEEIQNVNNMK

-265 DMSELKKSQVFY
+265 NVSELKKSQVFY
-277 KYYLDKEELNDENI
+277 KYYLNKEKLNDENI
-291 KYAFCHFVEI
+291 KYVFCHFVEI

-353 YNYYLQDGEIATSD
+353 YSFYLQDGEIATSN
-367 FIARNRQN
+367 FIVGNRQN

-387 AAYFSLR
+387 TAYFSLR

-407 RMRGK
+407 RIKGK

-420 EKYVSGEVDKIYN
+420 EKYISGEIDKLYDN
-433 ENKQNEVKENLK
+433 NKQNEVKKNLK
-445 MFYSYDFNLD
+445 MFYSYDFNM
-455 NKNEIEDF
+455 NSKKEIEDF
-463 FVNID
+463 FSNID

-490 FAFKNIAPSEI
+490 FTFKNIVPSQI
-501 SKKMFQNEINEK
+501 SKKMFHDEVNEK
-513 KLKLKIFRQLNSANV
+513 KLQLKIFKQLNSANV
-528 FRYLEKYKILNYLK
+528 FNFYEKDVIIKYLK
-542 RTRFE
+542 NTKFN

-554 FVPSFTKLYSRIDDL
+554 FVPSFTKLYNKIEDL
-569 KNSLGIYWKTPKTND
+569 RNTLKFFWSVPKD
-584 DNKTKEIIDAQIYLL
+584 KEEKDAQIYLL

-609 YFMSNNGN
+609 KFVKNSKV
-617 FFEISKEIIELNKND
+617 FFKITNEVIKINKQ
-632 KRNLKTGFYKL
+632 RNQKTGHYKY
-643 QKFEDIQEKTPK
+643 QKFENIEKTVPV
-655 EYLANIQSLY
+655 EYLAIIQSRD
-665 MINAGNQDE
+665 MINNQDK
-674 EEKDTYI
+674 EEKNTYI
-681 DFIQKIFLKGFMTYL
+681 DFIQQIFLKGFIDYL
-696 ANNGRL
+696 NKNNL
-702 SLIYIGSDE
+702 KYIE
-711 ETSTSLAEKK
+711 
-721 QEFDKFLKK
+721 
-730 YEQNNNIEIPHEIN
+730 NNNNNDNNDNNDIFSKIKIKKDNKEKYDKILKNYEKHNRNKEIPHEIN

-784 EKYQSANKEETFS
+784 EKYQSANKEEAFS

-825 KFLDFNGDK
+825 KFLDFNGNK

-843 FDTNKIYFDGENI
+843 FDTKKIYFDGENI

-895 KKNEIEKNHTTQ
+895 KKNEIEKNHTNQ

-917 RKDEKFTDEDYEN
+917 RKDEKFNDEDYKKYE
-930 YKRAIKNIE
+930 KAIRNIQQ
-939 EYTHLKNK
+939 YTHLKNK
-947 VEFNELNLLQGLLL
+947 VEFNELNLLQSLLL

-992 EEIFNFN
+992 EEIFNFDN
-999 NKQNVK
+999 SKNVK
-1005 YKSGQI
+1005 YKNGQI

-1016 KFYKELHQND
+1016 NFYKELYKD
-1026 EVKINKYS
+1026 DMEKISIYSDKKVKE
-1034 SANIKV
+1034 
-1040 LKQEKKDLYIRNYI
+1040 LKKEKKDLYIRNYI
-1054 AHFNYIPHAEIS
+1054 AHFNYIPNAEVS

-1093 DILKEYGFVVKF
+1093 DILKEYGFVAKF
-1105 KIGADK
+1105 KIEADK
-1111 KIEIQ
+1111 KIGIQ
-1116 SLKSEEIVHLKKLKL
+1116 TLESEKIVHLKNL
-1131 KDNDKKKEP
+1131 KKK
-1140 IKTYRNSKELC
+1140 KLMTDRNSEELC
-1151 KLVKVMFEYKMEEK
+1151 ELVKVMFEYKMKEK

>member
-1 MKVTK
+1 M
-6 VDGISHKK
+6 
-14 YIEEGKLVKSTS
+14 
-26 EENRTSERL
+26 
-35 SELLSIR
+35 
-42 LDIYIKNPDNA
+42 
-53 SEEENRIRR
+53 
-62 ENLKKFFSNKVL
+62 
-74 HLKDS
+74 
-79 VLYLKNR
+79 
-86 KEKNA
+86 
-91 VQDKNYSE
+91 
-99 EDISEYDLKNKN
+99 
-111 SFSVLKKILL
+111 
-121 NEDINSEELEIF
+121 
-133 RKDVE
+133 
-138 AKLNKINSL
+138 NKINSL

-154 KVNYQKINENNVEK
+154 KANYQKINENNVEK

-219 KHEKYKIREYYHK
+219 KHEKYKIRECYHK

-323 KRIFEYQSLKK
+323 KRIFEYQNLKK

-387 AAYFSLR
+387 VAYFSLR

-433 ENKQNEVKENLK
+433 ENKKNEVKENLK
-445 MFYSYDFNLD
+445 MFYSYDFNMD

-463 FVNID
+463 FANID

-528 FRYLEKYKILNYLK
+528 FRYLEKDRILDYL
-542 RTRFE
+542 RSTRFE

-554 FVPSFTKLYSRIDDL
+554 FVPSFTKLYDRIDDL
-569 KNSLGIYWKTPKTND
+569 KNSLDIYWKIPKTKD
-584 DNKTKEIIDAQIYLL
+584 DIKTKEITDAQIYLL
-599 KNIYYGEFLN
+599 KNIYYGKFLD
-609 YFMSNNGN
+609 YFMSRNGN
-617 FFEISKEIIELNKND
+617 FFKINREVIKLNKND
-632 KRNLKTGFYKL
+632 KRNVKTGFYKL
-643 QKFEDIQEKTPK
+643 QKFENLEARSPK
-655 EYLANIQSLY
+655 EYLAKVQSLY
-665 MINAGNQDE
+665 IINVANQDE
-674 EEKDTYI
+674 EEKNTYI
-681 DFIQKIFLKGFMTYL
+681 DFIQKVFLKGFITYL
-696 ANNGRL
+696 ANNRRL
-702 SLIYIGSDE
+702 SLMYIGSDE
-711 ETSTSLAEKK
+711 EVNNSLAEKK
-721 QEFDKFLKK
+721 QEFDKFWRK
-730 YEQNNNIEIPHEIN
+730 YEENNDIEIPDEIN
-744 EFVREIKLGKILKYT
+744 EFLKEIKLGKILKN
-759 ESLNMFYLIL
+759 SAKLNIFYLIL
-769 KLLNHKELTNLKGSL
+769 KLLNNKEFTNLKGSL

-797 DQLELINLLNL
+797 DELELINLLNL

-825 KFLDFNGDK
+825 KFLDFNGNK
-834 VKDRKELKK
+834 IKDRKELKK

-872 LLEKISDEAKYK
+872 LLEKIADKAKYK
-884 ISIEELKNYSN
+884 ISLKELKEYSN
-895 KKNEIEKNHTTQ
+895 KKNEIEKNYRMQ
-907 ENLHRKYARP
+907 QNLHRKYARP
-917 RKDEKFTDEDYEN
+917 KKDEKFNDKDYKE
-930 YKRAIKNIE
+930 YEKAIGNIQK
-939 EYTHLKNK
+939 YTHLKNK

-961 RILHRLVGYTS
+961 KILHRLVGYTS

-992 EEIFNFN
+992 EEIFNFDN
-999 NKQNVK
+999 SKNVK

-1016 KFYKELHQND
+1016 NFYKELYKDNVEKRSIYSD
-1026 EVKINKYS
+1026 KKVKK
-1034 SANIKV
+1034 

-1093 DILKEYGFVVKF
+1093 DILKEYGFVATF

-1111 KIEIQ
+1111 KIGIQ
-1116 SLKSEEIVHLKKLKL
+1116 TLESEKIVHLKNL
-1131 KDNDKKKEP
+1131 KKK
-1140 IKTYRNSKELC
+1140 KLMTDRNSEELC

>member
-154 KVNYQKINENNVEK
+154 KANYQKINENNVEK

-219 KHEKYKIREYYHK
+219 KHEKYKIRECYHK

-277 KYYLDKEELNDENI
+277 KYYLDKEELNDKNI

-301 EMSKLLK
+301 EMSQLLK
-308 NYVYKKPSNISNDKV
+308 NYVYKRLSNISNDKI
-323 KRIFEYQSLKK
+323 KRIFEYQNLKK

-353 YNYYLQDGEIATSD
+353 YNYYLQVGEIATSD

-387 AAYFSLR
+387 VAYFSLR

-445 MFYSYDFNLD
+445 MFYSYDFNMD

-463 FVNID
+463 FANID

-490 FAFKNIAPSEI
+490 FAFKNIVPSEI

-513 KLKLKIFRQLNSANV
+513 KLKLKIFKQLNSANV

-584 DNKTKEIIDAQIYLL
+584 DNKTKEIIDAQVYLL

-617 FFEISKEIIELNKND
+617 FFEISREIIELNKND

-655 EYLANIQSLY
+655 KYLANIQSLY

-702 SLIYIGSDE
+702 SLMYIGNDE
-711 ETSTSLAEKK
+711 QINTSLAGKK

-797 DQLELINLLNL
+797 DELELINLLNL

-817 ELEADEIG
+817 ELEANEIG
-825 KFLDFNGDK
+825 KFLDFNGNK
-834 VKDRKELKK
+834 IKDRKELKK
-843 FDTNKIYFDGENI
+843 FDTKKIYFDGENI

-872 LLEKISDEAKYK
+872 LLEKIADKAKYK
-884 ISIEELKNYSN
+884 ISLKELKEYSN
-895 KKNEIEKNHTTQ
+895 KKNEIEKNYTMQ
-907 ENLHRKYARP
+907 QNLHRKYARP
-917 RKDEKFTDEDYEN
+917 KKDEKFNDEDYKE
-930 YKRAIKNIE
+930 YEKAIGNIQK
-939 EYTHLKNK
+939 YTHLKNK

-961 RILHRLVGYTS
+961 KILHRLVGYTS

-992 EEIFNFN
+992 EEIFNFDN
-999 NKQNVK
+999 SKNVK

-1016 KFYKELHQND
+1016 NFYKELYKDNVEKRSIYSD
-1026 EVKINKYS
+1026 KKVKK
-1034 SANIKV
+1034 

-1079 YDRKLKNAVMKSVV
+1079 YDRKLKNAVMKSVMN
-1093 DILKEYGFVVKF
+1093 ILKEYGFVAKF

-1116 SLKSEEIVHLKKLKL
+1116 TLESEKIVHLKNL
-1131 KDNDKKKEP
+1131 KKE
-1140 IKTYRNSKELC
+1140 KLTTNRNSKELC